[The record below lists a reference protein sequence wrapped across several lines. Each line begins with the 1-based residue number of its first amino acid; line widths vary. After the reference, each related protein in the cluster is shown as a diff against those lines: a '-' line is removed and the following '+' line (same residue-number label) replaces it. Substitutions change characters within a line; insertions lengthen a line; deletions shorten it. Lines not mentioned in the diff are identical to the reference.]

1 MVAVQGTRCLVWAGA
16 RARGFLMKRGSGE
29 HRADTSRPDP
39 ASGPD
44 LRRTLARYVCQL
56 AAFALERATRTEDAM
71 FFVSGSRGEA
81 ERAAQ
86 LRARRRSRSGAV
98 SVPILP
104 GPGAGSHP
112 AGSRCRFPS
121 CRVLVSV
128 PILPGPG
135 AGSPRPAS
143 PREQRGADGAGAPI
157 GARQDGGGGKCGWV
171 GRRAGG
177 VGPGRAPQPV
187 ASCMERGGSSQ
198 LDPGFS
204 QQDTPVLIVEDS
216 QPQGAE
222 ADVERVWLSVLA
234 RRPPA
239 RRSPS
244 PVLDIVCGPA
254 GSRAPRER
262 LAEPMESPARP
273 SPSGPRGCVVEE
285 SPPPDGESSALGKAG
300 ERSEGDVED
309 CASSLC
315 VEDTGMSQLQF
326 GVLELSQ
333 SQDFESDFVPGEGD
347 ARYQLHSG
355 PAVLS
360 SRLVRNE
367 SKYGLCGDNTESD
380 SSTEAHTALESQ
392 AEKSERSKTVSCIS
406 RTLQEAEEHTRKKTP
421 VSDASKTEESLVS
434 HHDESDILSTQE
446 EMFPDNHATATVGS
460 GCPIIR
466 VEEGS
471 SLTCTPAC
479 SLQVLQLSGQTFV
492 QEGHSIVSSDL
503 VVPPPVSFGPNALVP
518 SSPTEQEQAKDE
530 QMDISIPA
538 EGRELMKKQRGDTL
552 MEMALPCIPP
562 RPLVQPQASTP
573 VSQSAPNFFP
583 GSLPIPS
590 QPEFSHDIFVP
601 TQSPEKKHEGEEKT
615 SLKTALTPLCLPGST
630 DALSVMSADDSVS
643 QPPESCELMLSA
655 SACSQPTDTDNS
667 SGSLNTCQD
676 NETTQVERISECKAS
691 DSRLCSV
698 ENDKIKLNVGDEAPS
713 ENGEETKKEDVG
725 TACEMPV
732 GQSASA
738 GVAGDGPLAPT
749 VHQEIKCIS
758 GSQAAADQS
767 GLPEILSYA
776 QETSKPE
783 AVPETQCEEQE
794 EKLQVKEKQIKE
806 DRSPGNIKLSHKFIL
821 EREGQCQEDT
831 EVNDTCKNSKNVVQE
846 LEKSGPERQGKEAL
860 KGCTLDA
867 GKVKNMDKLS
877 FKAVAGNVAKL
888 NEVLA
893 MPSVGELLEQHNL
906 LPKLKSDV
914 QSELALCDKNHP
926 DRSELGQVMIIS
938 NQPSL
943 QERGVETWVVQHENQ
958 VLKNME
964 DTVGTRNLEQE
975 EQMQPQEK
983 ATSKSPS
990 PSSGTPFCFTL
1001 LKEGD
1006 VIQSLTSITPPLTG
1020 HLKMGPR
1027 RHSTP
1032 IVDDTCPDST
1042 IATSDVTAEGTMGT
1056 NNVTVES
1063 VVVSADV
1070 SEVCEKGE
1078 SGVVPESDAKLS
1090 LRMNPV
1096 TPVNDGSEESL
1107 PFSLEKPAA
1116 SDRKDGSSAAAE
1128 AAASSQK
1135 ASSVFS
1141 HVCEV
1146 HREDETRGHGLST
1159 SSFRGDL
1166 YIFPGTQE
1174 DAELRTNPSDYQQ
1187 QKADGSGGQ
1196 ILIPQR
1202 MQQDCHQRSS
1212 CAEDGESLEIDVVS
1226 TQAED
1231 GRRMQRKQSKAIKI
1245 DQSQERWKNIK
1256 NKGIQTTEGCLFTP
1270 TTVTTST
1277 QTSEEIC
1284 RQVEMG
1290 TSMSGQRPGQQDV
1303 NIQTDESGEKL
1314 VNTSG
1319 DDTDSL
1325 HCQGEEEFNLLHPP
1339 KGRVQH
1345 RHMRTIREVRTVV
1358 TRVITDV
1365 YYINGAEVE
1374 RKVVEETEEPV
1385 VECQECE
1392 TDMSSRTAGGSSL
1405 TSGDLGDVS
1414 SFSSKASSLHRT
1426 SSGGSSGHSATHS
1439 SSSSGRGTGAVKG
1452 KVCGTESREFALPVG
1467 RGILGKLSPRKG
1479 AGQPASP
1486 LRVSQTGA
1494 LLCEE
1499 EEDCMPGTHQGGR
1512 APVTLRGRG
1521 RRGRPPSRTTG
1532 TRDLAGLPGLEDLS
1546 STASPEEKSFTRS
1559 VRLPDGGEKS
1569 DTSRFCALRRSDSP
1583 EIPLQGVT
1591 APSDCADSSTGS
1603 SFVGLRVV
1611 AKWSSNGYFYSGM
1624 ITRDVGAGK
1633 YKLLFDD
1640 GYECDV
1646 LGKDILVCDPI
1657 PLETEVT
1664 ALSEDEY
1671 FSAGVVKG
1679 HRKESGELYY
1689 CIEKEGQRK
1698 WYKRMAVILSLEQG
1712 NKLREQFGLGPYE
1725 PVTPLTKAAD
1735 ISLDNLVE
1743 GKRKRRSNLGSP
1755 STSSSSTTPTRKGQ
1769 ESPRVPPASL
1779 SGKRKLI
1786 ASEDER
1792 SPAKRGRKSAVVKPG
1807 ALRGGEFVST
1817 CEGVDSA
1824 DPPVLEGD
1832 HGPLPHNKTLFL
1844 GYAFLL
1850 TMATPSDK
1858 LVNHQKPSDG
1868 PTGSSEEEEDF
1879 LEMTPYDKHYIAKQ
1893 LRAGAGYILEDF
1905 NETQCNA
1912 AYQCLLIADQH
1923 CRTRKYLLCL
1933 ARGIPCVS
1941 HIWVHD
1947 SCHANQLQNYRNYL
1961 LPAGYSLQEQK
1972 LLEWHPRENPF
1983 HNLKVL
1989 LVSDQQENFLD
2000 LWSEILMTGGAAS
2013 VKQHYSNAHNKD
2025 LALGVYDVVVTDFS
2039 CPAGILKCA
2048 EALRLPVVSQEWVI
2062 QSLIAGKR
2070 VGYKQHPK
2078 YKHDCVSH

>member
-1 MVAVQGTRCLVWAGA
+1 
-16 RARGFLMKRGSGE
+16 
-29 HRADTSRPDP
+29 
-39 ASGPD
+39 
-44 LRRTLARYVCQL
+44 
-56 AAFALERATRTEDAM
+56 
-71 FFVSGSRGEA
+71 
-81 ERAAQ
+81 
-86 LRARRRSRSGAV
+86 
-98 SVPILP
+98 
-104 GPGAGSHP
+104 
-112 AGSRCRFPS
+112 
-121 CRVLVSV
+121 
-128 PILPGPG
+128 
-135 AGSPRPAS
+135 
-143 PREQRGADGAGAPI
+143 
-157 GARQDGGGGKCGWV
+157 
-171 GRRAGG
+171 
-177 VGPGRAPQPV
+177 
-187 ASCMERGGSSQ
+187 MERGGSSQ

-204 QQDTPVLIVEDS
+204 QQNTPLLIVEDS
-216 QPQGAE
+216 QSQGAE
-222 ADVERVWLSVLA
+222 ADAERAWLGA
-234 RRPPA
+234 PA

-244 PVLDIVCGPA
+244 PVLDIICGPA
-254 GSRAPRER
+254 GGRAPRER
-262 LAEPMESPARP
+262 LAGKGGARCPGGSGYRGRADAAVLAESMESAARP
-273 SPSGPRGCVVEE
+273 SASGPRGCAAEE
-285 SPPPDGESSALGKAG
+285 SPPPDGESSAFGQAG

-309 CASSLC
+309 CASSPC

-333 SQDFESDFVPGEGD
+333 SQDFESDFVPNEGD
-347 ARYQLHSG
+347 ARHQLHSG

-360 SRLVRNE
+360 SRLVKNE
-367 SKYGLCGDNTESD
+367 SKYGNLTSYFEF
-380 SSTEAHTALESQ
+380 L
-392 AEKSERSKTVSCIS
+392 KSKSVSCTS
-406 RTLQEAEEHTRKKTP
+406 RALQEAEEHTRKITP
-421 VSDASKTEESLVS
+421 VSDTSKPEESLDS
-434 HHDESDILSTQE
+434 GHEESGILSTQE
-446 EMFPDNHATATVGS
+446 EMFPENHATGS
-460 GCPIIR
+460 GCPITGM
-466 VEEGS
+466 EEGS
-471 SLTCTPAC
+471 SLVCTPAR
-479 SLQVLQLSGQTFV
+479 SLQVLQLSGQAFLV
-492 QEGHSIVSSDL
+492 QEGHSIVSSGL
-503 VVPPPVSFGPNALVP
+503 VIPPSVPFGPSALVP
-518 SSPTEQEQAKDE
+518 SSPTEQKQVEGNIFLHTVCGHVFVHWFNQSLQPLQHLSKLYLMSKTGLRTYLFCSFKPGE
-530 QMDISIPA
+530 QMDISVPA
-538 EGRELMKKQRGDTL
+538 EERELMQKQGGDML
-552 MEMALPCIPP
+552 VEMALPCIPP

-573 VSQSAPNFFP
+573 VSQSAPTFFP

-601 TQSPEKKHEGEEKT
+601 TQSPERKHEGEEKT
-615 SLKTALTPLCLPGST
+615 AALTPLCLPGDLSGST
-630 DALSVMSADDSVS
+630 DALSKISTDDSVS
-643 QPPESCELMLSA
+643 QPPESCKLMLSA
-655 SACSQPTDTDNS
+655 SACSQPTNTDIS
-667 SGSLNTCQD
+667 SGSLNTGQD
-676 NETTQVERISECKAS
+676 SETTQVERISEYKAS

-698 ENDKIKLNVGDEAPS
+698 ENDKIKLKVNAGDQAPS
-713 ENGEETKKEDVG
+713 ENCEKAKKEDVETTG
-725 TACEMPV
+725 MPV
-732 GQSASA
+732 GQFVSA
-738 GVAGDGPLAPT
+738 GVAGDEPFAPT
-749 VHQEIKCIS
+749 VHQEIECIS
-758 GSQAAADQS
+758 GSQAAANQS

-794 EKLQVKEKQIKE
+794 ERLQVKEKQIKE
-806 DRSPGNIKLSHKFIL
+806 DRSLVNITFSHRFIL
-821 EREGQCQEDT
+821 EREGQCHEDT
-831 EVNDTCKNSKNVVQE
+831 EVNDSCKNSNNVAQE
-846 LEKSGPERQGKEAL
+846 LEKIGPECQGKEAL
-860 KGCTLDA
+860 KGCTSVA
-867 GKVKNMDKLS
+867 GEAKNVDKLS
-877 FKAVAGNVAKL
+877 FKAVAENVAKL

-893 MPSVGELLEQHNL
+893 KPSVGELLEQHNL
-906 LPKLKSDV
+906 LPKVKSDV
-914 QSELALCDKNHP
+914 QSEVALCAKIHANC
-926 DRSELGQVMIIS
+926 SELGQVMIVS

-943 QERGVETWVVQHENQ
+943 QERRNQ
-958 VLKNME
+958 VPKTME
-964 DTVGTRNLEQE
+964 DTLTTKNLEQQ
-975 EQMQPQEK
+975 EQMQPQK

-990 PSSGTPFCFTL
+990 PSSGTLFHFTL
-1001 LKEGD
+1001 PKEGD

-1032 IVDDTCPDST
+1032 IVDDSCPDST

-1056 NNVTVES
+1056 DNVTVES
-1063 VVVSADV
+1063 AVVSADV
-1070 SEVCEKGE
+1070 SEMCEKGE
-1078 SGVVPESDAKLS
+1078 SGGVPESDAKLS
-1090 LRMNPV
+1090 LRMNPS

-1116 SDRKDGSSAAAE
+1116 SDRKDGSAAAAE
-1128 AAASSQK
+1128 AAPSSQK

-1141 HVCEV
+1141 RVCEV
-1146 HREDETRGHGLST
+1146 RREDEARGHDLST
-1159 SSFRGDL
+1159 STFRGDL
-1166 YIFPGTQE
+1166 FIFPDTQE
-1174 DAELRTNPSDYQQ
+1174 GVELHTNPGGWQYQQ

-1202 MQQDCHQRSS
+1202 MQQDCLQQSS
-1212 CAEDGESLEIDVVS
+1212 GTGDGESMETDVVS

-1231 GRRMQRKQSKAIKI
+1231 GRRMQRKQRKAVKI
-1245 DQSQERWKNIK
+1245 DQSQERWENIK
-1256 NKGIQTTEGCLFTP
+1256 NKGIQTTADCLFTP
-1270 TTVTTST
+1270 TTVTTAT
-1277 QTSEEIC
+1277 QTPEEIC

-1290 TSMSGQRPGQQDV
+1290 TSMSGQRPGQQDA

-1314 VNTSG
+1314 VNTSA

-1325 HCQGEEEFNLLHPP
+1325 RSQGEEEFNLLHPP

-1392 TDMSSRTAGGSSL
+1392 TDMSSSRTAGGSSL

-1439 SSSSGRGTGAVKG
+1439 SSSSSGRGTGAVKG
-1452 KVCGTESREFALPVG
+1452 KVCGTETGEFALPIG

-1479 AGQPASP
+1479 AGQPALP
-1486 LRVSQTGA
+1486 LRVCQTGA
-1494 LLCEE
+1494 LPCEE
-1499 EEDCMPGTHQGGR
+1499 EEDSMPGTRQAGR
-1512 APVTLRGRG
+1512 TPVTLRGRG

-1532 TRDLAGLPGLEDLS
+1532 TRDLAGLPGMEDLS
-1546 STASPEEKSFTRS
+1546 TTASPEEKSFTRS

-1569 DTSRFCALRRSDSP
+1569 DTSGFCALRRSDSP
-1583 EIPLQGVT
+1583 EIPLQVVT
-1591 APSDCADSSTGS
+1591 GPSDCADASTGS

-1611 AKWSSNGYFYSGM
+1611 AKWSSNGYFYSGT

-1646 LGKDILVCDPI
+1646 LGKDILLCDPI

-1769 ESPRVPPASL
+1769 ESPRAPPVSL

-1792 SPAKRGRKSAVVKPG
+1792 SPAKRGRKSAMTKPG
-1807 ALRGGEFVST
+1807 AMRGGEFAST
-1817 CEGVDSA
+1817 CEGVDAA

-1858 LVNHQKPSDG
+1858 LVNHDKPSDG

-1879 LEMTPYDKHYIAKQ
+1879 LETTPYDKHYIAQQ

-1912 AYQCLLIADQH
+1912 AYKCLLIADQH

-1961 LPAGYSLQEQK
+1961 LPAGYSLHEQK

-1983 HNLKVL
+1983 HNLRVL

-2025 LALGVYDVVVTDFS
+2025 IALGVYDVVVTDFS
-2039 CPAGILKCA
+2039 CPAGVLKCA

-2062 QSLIAGKR
+2062 QSLIAGESA
-2070 VGYKQHPK
+2070 GYKQHPK
-2078 YKHDCVSH
+2078 YKHDYVPH

>member
-1 MVAVQGTRCLVWAGA
+1 
-16 RARGFLMKRGSGE
+16 
-29 HRADTSRPDP
+29 
-39 ASGPD
+39 
-44 LRRTLARYVCQL
+44 
-56 AAFALERATRTEDAM
+56 
-71 FFVSGSRGEA
+71 
-81 ERAAQ
+81 
-86 LRARRRSRSGAV
+86 
-98 SVPILP
+98 
-104 GPGAGSHP
+104 
-112 AGSRCRFPS
+112 
-121 CRVLVSV
+121 
-128 PILPGPG
+128 
-135 AGSPRPAS
+135 
-143 PREQRGADGAGAPI
+143 
-157 GARQDGGGGKCGWV
+157 
-171 GRRAGG
+171 
-177 VGPGRAPQPV
+177 
-187 ASCMERGGSSQ
+187 MERGGSSP

-204 QQDTPVLIVEDS
+204 QQDTPLLIVEDS

-222 ADVERVWLSVLA
+222 ADAERAWLGVLA
-234 RRPPA
+234 RRLPA
-239 RRSPS
+239 RQSPS

-254 GSRAPRER
+254 GSRAAAGGGAPREP
-262 LAEPMESPARP
+262 LAGKGGARGRGRSGFRGRADGAVLAGPMESPARP
-273 SPSGPRGCVVEE
+273 SASGPRGCVAEE
-285 SPPPDGESSALGKAG
+285 APPPDGESSALGKAG

-309 CASSLC
+309 CASSPC

-333 SQDFESDFVPGEGD
+333 SQDFETDFVPNEGD
-347 ARYQLHSG
+347 ARHQLHSG

-360 SRLVRNE
+360 SRLVKNE
-367 SKYGLCGDNTESD
+367 SKDELHGDNTETD

-392 AEKSERSKTVSCIS
+392 AEKSG

-421 VSDASKTEESLVS
+421 VSDPSEIEESLGS
-434 HHDESDILSTQE
+434 GHEESDILSTQE
-446 EMFPDNHATATVGS
+446 EMFPENHATATAGS
-460 GCPIIR
+460 DCPITR

-471 SLTCTPAC
+471 SLACTPAH
-479 SLQVLQLSGQTFV
+479 SLQVLQLSGQAFVV
-492 QEGHSIVSSDL
+492 QEDHSTVSSGL
-503 VVPPPVSFGPNALVP
+503 VIPPPVSFGPNALVP

-538 EGRELMKKQRGDTL
+538 EGRELVQKQRGDVL
-552 MEMALPCIPP
+552 VEMALPCIPP
-562 RPLVQPQASTP
+562 RPLIQPQASTP
-573 VSQSAPNFFP
+573 VSQSAPAFFP

-590 QPEFSHDIFVP
+590 QPEFSH
-601 TQSPEKKHEGEEKT
+601 SPEKKHEGEEKT
-615 SLKTALTPLCLPGST
+615 AALTPLCLPGDVSGST
-630 DALSVMSADDSVS
+630 DALSKMSADDSVS
-643 QPPESCELMLSA
+643 QPPDSCKLILSA
-655 SACSQPTDTDNS
+655 SACSQPTNTDLS
-667 SGSLNTCQD
+667 SESLNTGQD
-676 NETTQVERISECKAS
+676 SETTQVERISECKAS

-698 ENDKIKLNVGDEAPS
+698 KNDKIKLKVNAGDQAPS
-713 ENGEETKKEDVG
+713 ENCEKAKKEDAE
-725 TACEMPV
+725 TTEMPV
-732 GQSASA
+732 GQFVSA
-738 GVAGDGPLAPT
+738 GVAGDGPLALT
-749 VHQEIKCIS
+749 VHREIECVS

-776 QETSKPE
+776 EETSKPE

-794 EKLQVKEKQIKE
+794 ELQVKEKQIKE
-806 DRSPGNIKLSHKFIL
+806 DRSLVNITLSHRFIL
-821 EREGQCQEDT
+821 EREGQCHEDT
-831 EVNDTCKNSKNVVQE
+831 EVKSADSCKNSNNVAQE
-846 LEKSGPERQGKEAL
+846 LEKIGPECQGKEAL
-860 KGCTLDA
+860 KGCTFA
-867 GKVKNMDKLS
+867 TGEAKTMDKLS
-877 FKAVAGNVAKL
+877 VKAVAENVAKL

-893 MPSVGELLEQHNL
+893 KPSVGELLEQHCNL
-906 LPKLKSDV
+906 FPKLKSDV
-914 QSELALCDKNHP
+914 QSEGALCAKNQP
-926 DRSELGQVMIIS
+926 ELGQVMVIS

-943 QERGVETWVVQHENQ
+943 EERGVETQVIQHENQ
-958 VLKNME
+958 VPKNME
-964 DTVGTRNLEQE
+964 DTVMTRNLEQE

-983 ATSKSPS
+983 ATPKSPS
-990 PSSGTPFCFTL
+990 PSSGTPFHFTL
-1001 LKEGD
+1001 PKEGD

-1042 IATSDVTAEGTMGT
+1042 ITTSDVTTEGTMGT

-1063 VVVSADV
+1063 AVVSADV

-1096 TPVNDGSEESL
+1096 TPANDGSEESL

-1116 SDRKDGSSAAAE
+1116 SDRKDGSSSGPE

-1141 HVCEV
+1141 RVCEV
-1146 HREDETRGHGLST
+1146 RREDEARGHGLST
-1159 SSFRGDL
+1159 SPFRGDL
-1166 YIFPGTQE
+1166 FIFPGTQE
-1174 DAELRTNPSDYQQ
+1174 DAELHTNSSDWQCQQ
-1187 QKADGSGGQ
+1187 HKADGSGRQ

-1202 MQQDCHQRSS
+1202 MQQDCHQQSS
-1212 CAEDGESLEIDVVS
+1212 GEEDGESMETDVVS

-1231 GRRMQRKQSKAIKI
+1231 GRRMQRKQSKAVKV
-1245 DQSQERWKNIK
+1245 DQNQERWENTK
-1256 NKGIQTTEGCLFTP
+1256 NKGIQTTADCLFTP
-1270 TTVTTST
+1270 TTVTTAT

-1290 TSMSGQRPGQQDV
+1290 TSMSGQRPGRQDV

-1314 VNTSG
+1314 VNASG

-1325 HCQGEEEFNLLHPP
+1325 HSQGEEEFNLLHPP
-1339 KGRVQH
+1339 KGRVQR
-1345 RHMRTIREVRTVV
+1345 RHVRTIREVRTVV

-1392 TDMSSRTAGGSSL
+1392 TDTSSSRTAGGSSL

-1426 SSGGSSGHSATHS
+1426 SSGGSSGHSAMHS
-1439 SSSSGRGTGAVKG
+1439 SSSSGRGTGAVRG
-1452 KVCGTESREFALPVG
+1452 KVCGTETGEFALPVG
-1467 RGILGKLSPRKG
+1467 RGVLGKLSPRKG

-1486 LRVSQTGA
+1486 VRVSQTGA
-1494 LLCEE
+1494 LPCEE
-1499 EEDCMPGTHQGGR
+1499 EEDSMPGTRQAGR

-1532 TRDLAGLPGLEDLS
+1532 TRDLAGLPGMEDLS
-1546 STASPEEKSFTRS
+1546 TTASPEEKSFTRS
-1559 VRLPDGGEKS
+1559 VHLPDGGEKS
-1569 DTSRFCALRRSDSP
+1569 DASGFCALRRSDSP
-1583 EIPLQGVT
+1583 EIPLQVVT
-1591 APSDCADSSTGS
+1591 GPLDCADSPSGS

-1646 LGKDILVCDPI
+1646 LGKDILLCDPI

-1698 WYKRMAVILSLEQG
+1698 WYKRMAIILSLEQG

-1769 ESPRVPPASL
+1769 ESPRVPPVSL

-1786 ASEDER
+1786 APEDER
-1792 SPAKRGRKSAVVKPG
+1792 SPAKRGRKSAVIKPG
-1807 ALRGGEFVST
+1807 AVRAGEFVST
-1817 CEGVDSA
+1817 CEGVDAA

-1879 LEMTPYDKHYIAKQ
+1879 LEMTPYDKHYIEKQ

-1972 LLEWHPRENPF
+1972 LLEWHPRENLF

-2025 LALGVYDVVVTDFS
+2025 IALGVYDVVVTDFS
-2039 CPAGILKCA
+2039 CPAGVLKCA

-2062 QSLIAGKR
+2062 QSLIAGER

-2078 YKHDCVSH
+2078 YKHDYVPH

>member
-1 MVAVQGTRCLVWAGA
+1 
-16 RARGFLMKRGSGE
+16 
-29 HRADTSRPDP
+29 
-39 ASGPD
+39 
-44 LRRTLARYVCQL
+44 
-56 AAFALERATRTEDAM
+56 
-71 FFVSGSRGEA
+71 
-81 ERAAQ
+81 
-86 LRARRRSRSGAV
+86 
-98 SVPILP
+98 
-104 GPGAGSHP
+104 
-112 AGSRCRFPS
+112 
-121 CRVLVSV
+121 
-128 PILPGPG
+128 
-135 AGSPRPAS
+135 
-143 PREQRGADGAGAPI
+143 
-157 GARQDGGGGKCGWV
+157 
-171 GRRAGG
+171 
-177 VGPGRAPQPV
+177 
-187 ASCMERGGSSQ
+187 MERGGSSQ

-204 QQDTPVLIVEDS
+204 QQNTPLLIVEDS

-222 ADVERVWLSVLA
+222 ADVERAWLGVPA
-234 RRPPA
+234 RQLVT

-244 PVLDIVCGPA
+244 PVLDIICGPA

-262 LAEPMESPARP
+262 LAGKGGARGHGGSGCCGRADGAVLAEPMESAARP
-273 SPSGPRGCVVEE
+273 SASGPRGCAAEE

-300 ERSEGDVED
+300 ERSEGDGED
-309 CASSLC
+309 CASSPC

-333 SQDFESDFVPGEGD
+333 SQDFESDFVPSEGD
-347 ARYQLHSG
+347 ARHQLHSG
-355 PAVLS
+355 PTVLS
-360 SRLVRNE
+360 SRLVKNE
-367 SKYGLCGDNTESD
+367 SKYEHCGGNTETD
-380 SSTEAHTALESQ
+380 SSTEAHSTLKSQ
-392 AEKSERSKTVSCIS
+392 AEKPE
-406 RTLQEAEEHTRKKTP
+406 RTLQEAEEHTRKRTP
-421 VSDASKTEESLVS
+421 VSDTSKPEASLDSGHE
-434 HHDESDILSTQE
+434 ESDILSTQE
-446 EMFPDNHATATVGS
+446 EMFPENHATGS
-460 GCPIIR
+460 GCPITR
-466 VEEGS
+466 MEEGS
-471 SLTCTPAC
+471 SLACTPAH
-479 SLQVLQLSGQTFV
+479 SLQVLQLSGQ
-492 QEGHSIVSSDL
+492 EGHSIVSSG
-503 VVPPPVSFGPNALVP
+503 VVIPPSVSFGPSALVP
-518 SSPTEQEQAKDE
+518 SSPTEQKQGEDE
-530 QMDISIPA
+530 QMDASIPA
-538 EGRELMKKQRGDTL
+538 EERELMQKQRGDML
-552 MEMALPCIPP
+552 VEMAIPCIRPG
-562 RPLVQPQASTP
+562 PLVQPQASTP
-573 VSQSAPNFFP
+573 VSQSAPTFFP

-601 TQSPEKKHEGEEKT
+601 TQSPERKHEEEEET
-615 SLKTALTPLCLPGST
+615 AALTPLCLPGDLSRST
-630 DALSVMSADDSVS
+630 DALSKISTDDSVS
-643 QPPESCELMLSA
+643 QPPESCKLMLSA
-655 SACSQPTDTDNS
+655 SACSQPTNTDVS
-667 SGSLNTCQD
+667 SGCLNTGQD
-676 NETTQVERISECKAS
+676 SETTQIERISECKAS

-698 ENDKIKLNVGDEAPS
+698 ENDKIKLKVNAGDQAPS
-713 ENGEETKKEDVG
+713 ENCEKAKKEDVETTG
-725 TACEMPV
+725 MPV
-732 GQSASA
+732 GQFVSA
-738 GVAGDGPLAPT
+738 GVAGDEPFAPT
-749 VHQEIKCIS
+749 VHQEIECIS
-758 GSQAAADQS
+758 KSQAAANQS

-806 DRSPGNIKLSHKFIL
+806 DRSLVNITFSHRFIL
-821 EREGQCQEDT
+821 EKEGQCHEDT
-831 EVNDTCKNSKNVVQE
+831 EENDSCKNSNNVAQE
-846 LEKSGPERQGKEAL
+846 LEEVEPECQGKEAL
-860 KGCTLDA
+860 KGCTSLA
-867 GKVKNMDKLS
+867 GKAKNMDELS
-877 FKAVAGNVAKL
+877 FKAVAVAKL

-893 MPSVGELLEQHNL
+893 KPSVGELLEQHNL
-906 LPKLKSDV
+906 LPKLKGDV
-914 QSELALCDKNHP
+914 QSEVALRAKNHP
-926 DRSELGQVMIIS
+926 DCSELGQVMIIS

-943 QERGVETWVVQHENQ
+943 QERGVETRVIQQENQ
-958 VLKNME
+958 VPKNME
-964 DTVGTRNLEQE
+964 VTVTTRNLEQQ
-975 EQMQPQEK
+975 EQMQPQK

-990 PSSGTPFCFTL
+990 PSSGTPFHFTL
-1001 LKEGD
+1001 PKEGD

-1063 VVVSADV
+1063 AVVPADV
-1070 SEVCEKGE
+1070 SEMCEKGE

-1090 LRMNPV
+1090 LRMNPA

-1116 SDRKDGSSAAAE
+1116 SDRKDGSAE
-1128 AAASSQK
+1128 AATSSKK

-1141 HVCEV
+1141 RVCEV
-1146 HREDETRGHGLST
+1146 RREDETRGHGLSAST
-1159 SSFRGDL
+1159 FRGDL
-1166 YIFPGTQE
+1166 FIFPGTQE
-1174 DAELRTNPSDYQQ
+1174 DAALHTNPGGWQYQQ

-1202 MQQDCHQRSS
+1202 MQQDCHQQFSD
-1212 CAEDGESLEIDVVS
+1212 AGGGESMETDIVS

-1231 GRRMQRKQSKAIKI
+1231 GRITQRKQRKAVKI
-1245 DQSQERWKNIK
+1245 DQSQERWENIK
-1256 NKGIQTTEGCLFTP
+1256 NKGIQTTADCLFAP
-1270 TTVTTST
+1270 ATVTTAT
-1277 QTSEEIC
+1277 QTSEEIS
-1284 RQVEMG
+1284 RQVEVG

-1325 HCQGEEEFNLLHPP
+1325 RSQGEEEFNLLHPP
-1339 KGRVQH
+1339 KGRVQR

-1392 TDMSSRTAGGSSL
+1392 TDMSSSRTAGGSSL

-1439 SSSSGRGTGAVKG
+1439 SSSSSGRGAGAVKG
-1452 KVCGTESREFALPVG
+1452 KVCGTETGEFALPIG
-1467 RGILGKLSPRKG
+1467 RGVLGKLSPRKG

-1494 LLCEE
+1494 LPCEE
-1499 EEDCMPGTHQGGR
+1499 EEDSMPSTRQAAR
-1512 APVTLRGRG
+1512 APVTPRGRG

-1532 TRDLAGLPGLEDLS
+1532 TRDLAGLPGMEDLS
-1546 STASPEEKSFTRS
+1546 TTASPEEKSFTRS

-1569 DTSRFCALRRSDSP
+1569 DTSGFCALRRSDSP
-1583 EIPLQGVT
+1583 EIPLQVVT
-1591 APSDCADSSTGS
+1591 GPSGCADSSTGS

-1611 AKWSSNGYFYSGM
+1611 AKWSSNGYFYSGT

-1646 LGKDILVCDPI
+1646 LGKDILLCDPI

-1698 WYKRMAVILSLEQG
+1698 WYKRMAVILSVEQG

-1743 GKRKRRSNLGSP
+1743 GKRKRRGNLGSP

-1769 ESPRVPPASL
+1769 ESPRAPPVSL

-1786 ASEDER
+1786 ASEEER
-1792 SPAKRGRKSAVVKPG
+1792 SPAKRGRKSAMTKPG
-1807 ALRGGEFVST
+1807 AVRGGEFAST
-1817 CEGVDSA
+1817 CEGVDAA
-1824 DPPVLEGD
+1824 DPPVLKGD
-1832 HGPLPHNKTLFL
+1832 RGPLPHNKTLFL

-1879 LEMTPYDKHYIAKQ
+1879 LAMTPYDKHYIAQQ

-1912 AYQCLLIADQH
+1912 AYECLLIADQH

-2013 VKQHYSNAHNKD
+2013 VKQHYSNTHNKD
-2025 LALGVYDVVVTDFS
+2025 IALGVYDVVVTDFS
-2039 CPAGILKCA
+2039 CPAGVLKCA

-2062 QSLIAGKR
+2062 QSLIAGER

-2078 YKHDCVSH
+2078 YKHDYVPH

>member
-1 MVAVQGTRCLVWAGA
+1 
-16 RARGFLMKRGSGE
+16 
-29 HRADTSRPDP
+29 
-39 ASGPD
+39 
-44 LRRTLARYVCQL
+44 
-56 AAFALERATRTEDAM
+56 
-71 FFVSGSRGEA
+71 
-81 ERAAQ
+81 
-86 LRARRRSRSGAV
+86 
-98 SVPILP
+98 
-104 GPGAGSHP
+104 
-112 AGSRCRFPS
+112 
-121 CRVLVSV
+121 
-128 PILPGPG
+128 
-135 AGSPRPAS
+135 
-143 PREQRGADGAGAPI
+143 
-157 GARQDGGGGKCGWV
+157 
-171 GRRAGG
+171 
-177 VGPGRAPQPV
+177 
-187 ASCMERGGSSQ
+187 MERGGSSQ

-204 QQDTPVLIVEDS
+204 QQDTPLLIVEDS

-222 ADVERVWLSVLA
+222 ADAERAWLGVLA
-234 RRPPA
+234 RRLPA

-244 PVLDIVCGPA
+244 PVLNVVCGPA
-254 GSRAPRER
+254 GSRAPREP
-262 LAEPMESPARP
+262 LAGKGGARGHGGSGYRGRADGAVLAGPMESPACP
-273 SPSGPRGCVVEE
+273 SASGPRGCVAEE
-285 SPPPDGESSALGKAG
+285 APPPDAESRYVGG
-300 ERSEGDVED
+300 
-309 CASSLC
+309 
-315 VEDTGMSQLQF
+315 TGPREPPSGGSRPPPLRPAEISHTGISQPQF

-333 SQDFESDFVPGEGD
+333 SQDFETDFVPSEGD
-347 ARYQLHSG
+347 ARHQLHSG

-360 SRLVRNE
+360 PRLVKNE
-367 SKYGLCGDNTESD
+367 SKYGNVTSCFEFL
-380 SSTEAHTALESQ
+380 
-392 AEKSERSKTVSCIS
+392 RSMNVFCIS

-421 VSDASKTEESLVS
+421 VSNPSETEESLGS
-434 HHDESDILSTQE
+434 GHGESDMLSTQE
-446 EMFPDNHATATVGS
+446 EMFPENHATGNRS
-460 GCPIIR
+460 DCPITR

-471 SLTCTPAC
+471 SLACTPAR
-479 SLQVLQLSGQTFV
+479 SLQVLQLSGQAFIV
-492 QEGHSIVSSDL
+492 QEDHSIVSSGL
-503 VVPPPVSFGPNALVP
+503 VVPPSVSFGPSALVP
-518 SSPTEQEQAKDE
+518 SSPTEQEQAKGSIFLHAVCVMFLCASLNLVLFCSFKLDE
-530 QMDISIPA
+530 QMDISTPA
-538 EGRELMKKQRGDTL
+538 EGGELMQKQRDTL
-552 MEMALPCIPP
+552 VEMALPRIPP

-573 VSQSAPNFFP
+573 VSQSAPAFFA

-601 TQSPEKKHEGEEKT
+601 TPSPEKKHEGEEKT
-615 SLKTALTPLCLPGST
+615 AALTSLRLPGDLSGSA
-630 DALSVMSADDSVS
+630 DALSKMSSDESVS
-643 QPPESCELMLSA
+643 QPPESCKLMLSA
-655 SACSQPTDTDNS
+655 SACSQPTNTEVS
-667 SGSLNTCQD
+667 SGSLNTGH
-676 NETTQVERISECKAS
+676 NSETTQVERISECKAS
-691 DSRLCSV
+691 DSKFCSV
-698 ENDKIKLNVGDEAPS
+698 ENDKIKLEVNAGDEAPS
-713 ENGEETKKEDVG
+713 ENCEKAEKEDVE
-725 TACEMPV
+725 TTEMPV
-732 GQSASA
+732 GQFVSA

-749 VHQEIKCIS
+749 VHQEIKCVS
-758 GSQAAADQS
+758 EKQTAADQS
-767 GLPEILSYA
+767 DLPEILSYA

-794 EKLQVKEKQIKE
+794 ELQVKEKEIKE
-806 DRSPGNIKLSHKFIL
+806 DGSLDNITLSHRFIL
-821 EREGQCQEDT
+821 EREGQCHEDM
-831 EVNDTCKNSKNVVQE
+831 EVELADSCKSSKNVAQE
-846 LEKSGPERQGKEAL
+846 LEKIGPECQGKEAL
-860 KGCTLDA
+860 KGCAFDA
-867 GKVKNMDKLS
+867 GEAKNMDKLS
-877 FKAVAGNVAKL
+877 FKGVAENMAKL

-893 MPSVGELLEQHNL
+893 KPSVGELLEQRNTL
-906 LPKLKSDV
+906 ETKLKSDV
-914 QSELALCDKNHP
+914 QSELALCAKNHP
-926 DRSELGQVMIIS
+926 GCAELEQVMVIS
-938 NQPSL
+938 NEPSL
-943 QERGVETWVVQHENQ
+943 QERGVETQVIQHENQ
-958 VLKNME
+958 VPKDTE
-964 DTVGTRNLEQE
+964 DTVTRRNLEQE
-975 EQMQPQEK
+975 EQMQLQEK
-983 ATSKSPS
+983 ATPTSPS
-990 PSSGTPFCFTL
+990 PSSGTPFHFTL
-1001 LKEGD
+1001 PKESD

-1032 IVDDTCPDST
+1032 IVDDSCPDST
-1042 IATSDVTAEGTMGT
+1042 IATSDVTTEGTMGT

-1063 VVVSADV
+1063 AVVSADV

-1078 SGVVPESDAKLS
+1078 SGVVPESEAKLS

-1107 PFSLEKPAA
+1107 PFSLESKRMKPEMY
-1116 SDRKDGSSAAAE
+1116 G
-1128 AAASSQK
+1128 SQK

-1141 HVCEV
+1141 RVCEV
-1146 HREDETRGHGLST
+1146 RREDEARGHGLST
-1159 SSFRGDL
+1159 SPFRGDRF
-1166 YIFPGTQE
+1166 IFPGTQE
-1174 DAELRTNPSDYQQ
+1174 DAELHTNPSDWHCQQ
-1187 QKADGSGGQ
+1187 HKADGSGKQ

-1202 MQQDCHQRSS
+1202 MQQDSHQQSS
-1212 CAEDGESLEIDVVS
+1212 GAEDEESMEADVVS

-1231 GRRMQRKQSKAIKI
+1231 GRGIQRKQSKAVEI
-1245 DQSQERWKNIK
+1245 DQSQEMWENTK
-1256 NKGIQTTEGCLFTP
+1256 NKGIQTTADYLFTP
-1270 TTVTTST
+1270 TTVTTAT

-1284 RQVEMG
+1284 RQVETG

-1314 VNTSG
+1314 VNASG
-1319 DDTDSL
+1319 DDMDSL
-1325 HCQGEEEFNLLHPP
+1325 HSQGEEEFNLLHPP
-1339 KGRVQH
+1339 KGRVQR
-1345 RHMRTIREVRTVV
+1345 RHIRTVREVRTVV

-1392 TDMSSRTAGGSSL
+1392 TDTSSSRTAGGSSL

-1426 SSGGSSGHSATHS
+1426 SSGGSSGHSAMHS

-1452 KVCGTESREFALPVG
+1452 KVCGTETGEFALPVG
-1467 RGILGKLSPRKG
+1467 RGVLGKLSPRKG

-1494 LLCEE
+1494 LPCEE
-1499 EEDCMPGTHQGGR
+1499 EEDSVPGSHQAGR
-1512 APVTLRGRG
+1512 APVTPRGRG

-1532 TRDLAGLPGLEDLS
+1532 TRDLAGLPGMEDLS
-1546 STASPEEKSFTRS
+1546 TTASPEEKSFTRS

-1569 DTSRFCALRRSDSP
+1569 DTSGFCAFRRSDSP

-1591 APSDCADSSTGS
+1591 GPLDCADSSSGN

-1611 AKWSSNGYFYSGM
+1611 AKWSSNGYFYSGK

-1646 LGKDILVCDPI
+1646 LGKDILLCDPI

-1679 HRKESGELYY
+1679 HRRESEELYY

-1698 WYKRMAVILSLEQG
+1698 WYKRMSVILSVEQG
-1712 NKLREQFGLGPYE
+1712 NKLREQFGLDPYE

-1769 ESPRVPPASL
+1769 ESPRVPPVSL

-1792 SPAKRGRKSAVVKPG
+1792 SPAKRGRKSAVTKPG
-1807 ALRGGEFVST
+1807 AVRAGEFLST
-1817 CEGVDSA
+1817 CEGVDAA
-1824 DPPVLEGD
+1824 DPPVPEGD
-1832 HGPLPHNKTLFL
+1832 HGPLPQNKTLFL

-1858 LVNHQKPSDG
+1858 SVNHQKTSDG

-1879 LEMTPYDKHYIAKQ
+1879 LEITPYDKHYIAQQ

-1923 CRTRKYLLCL
+1923 CQTRKYLLCL

-1983 HNLKVL
+1983 YNLKVL

-2025 LALGVYDVVVTDFS
+2025 IALGVYDVVVTDFS
-2039 CPAGILKCA
+2039 CPAGVLKCA

-2062 QSLIAGKR
+2062 QSLIAGER

-2078 YKHDCVSH
+2078 YKHDYVPH

>member
-1 MVAVQGTRCLVWAGA
+1 
-16 RARGFLMKRGSGE
+16 
-29 HRADTSRPDP
+29 
-39 ASGPD
+39 
-44 LRRTLARYVCQL
+44 
-56 AAFALERATRTEDAM
+56 
-71 FFVSGSRGEA
+71 
-81 ERAAQ
+81 
-86 LRARRRSRSGAV
+86 
-98 SVPILP
+98 
-104 GPGAGSHP
+104 
-112 AGSRCRFPS
+112 
-121 CRVLVSV
+121 
-128 PILPGPG
+128 
-135 AGSPRPAS
+135 
-143 PREQRGADGAGAPI
+143 
-157 GARQDGGGGKCGWV
+157 
-171 GRRAGG
+171 
-177 VGPGRAPQPV
+177 
-187 ASCMERGGSSQ
+187 
-198 LDPGFS
+198 
-204 QQDTPVLIVEDS
+204 
-216 QPQGAE
+216 
-222 ADVERVWLSVLA
+222 
-234 RRPPA
+234 
-239 RRSPS
+239 
-244 PVLDIVCGPA
+244 
-254 GSRAPRER
+254 
-262 LAEPMESPARP
+262 
-273 SPSGPRGCVVEE
+273 
-285 SPPPDGESSALGKAG
+285 
-300 ERSEGDVED
+300 
-309 CASSLC
+309 
-315 VEDTGMSQLQF
+315 MSQLQF

-333 SQDFESDFVPGEGD
+333 SQDFESDLVPSEGD
-347 ARYQLHSG
+347 ARHQLHSG
-355 PAVLS
+355 PTVVS
-360 SRLVRNE
+360 SRLVKNE
-367 SKYGLCGDNTESD
+367 SKYEFFADNIETD

-392 AEKSERSKTVSCIS
+392 AEKSER
-406 RTLQEAEEHTRKKTP
+406 TLQVAEEHTRKETP
-421 VSDASKTEESLVS
+421 VSGASKTEESLGS
-434 HHDESDILSTQE
+434 GHEESDILSTQE
-446 EMFPDNHATATVGS
+446 EMFPENHATATAGS
-460 GCPIIR
+460 GSLITK
-466 VEEGS
+466 VEEGN
-471 SLTCTPAC
+471 SLACTPAR
-479 SLQVLQLSGQTFV
+479 SLQVLQLSGQAFLV
-492 QEGHSIVSSDL
+492 QEGDSTVSSGL
-503 VVPPPVSFGPNALVP
+503 VIPPPVSFGPNALVP
-518 SSPTEQEQAKDE
+518 SSPTEQGKAEDE
-530 QMDISIPA
+530 QMDICIPA
-538 EGRELMKKQRGDTL
+538 DGRELMQKQKGDML
-552 MEMALPCIPP
+552 VEMAFPCIPP
-562 RPLVQPQASTP
+562 RPLAQPQASTP
-573 VSQSAPNFFP
+573 VSQSAPTFFP
-583 GSLPIPS
+583 GSLTMPS

-601 TQSPEKKHEGEEKT
+601 TQSPENKHGEEKT
-615 SLKTALTPLCLPGST
+615 AGLTPLCLPRDLSGST
-630 DALSVMSADDSVS
+630 DALSKMSTDDSVL
-643 QPPESCELMLSA
+643 QPPDSCKLMLSA
-655 SACSQPTDTDNS
+655 SACSQPTNTDIS
-667 SGSLNTCQD
+667 SGSLNTGQD
-676 NETTQVERISECKAS
+676 CETTQVERISECKAS

-698 ENDKIKLNVGDEAPS
+698 ENEKIKLKVNAGDQAPS
-713 ENGEETKKEDVG
+713 ENGEKAKKENVETPG
-725 TACEMPV
+725 MPV
-732 GQSASA
+732 GQFVSADV
-738 GVAGDGPLAPT
+738 GEDGPLAST
-749 VHQEIKCIS
+749 IHREIECIS

-767 GLPEILSYA
+767 GLLEILSYA
-776 QETSKPE
+776 QESSKPE

-794 EKLQVKEKQIKE
+794 EKLQIKEKQIKE
-806 DRSPGNIKLSHKFIL
+806 DRSVVNITLSHRFIL
-821 EREGQCQEDT
+821 EREGQCHEDK
-831 EVNDTCKNSKNVVQE
+831 EVNDSCKNSKNVAQE
-846 LEKSGPERQGKEAL
+846 LEKVGPECQGKEAL
-860 KGCTLDA
+860 KACTFDTGEA
-867 GKVKNMDKLS
+867 KIMDKMTT
-877 FKAVAGNVAKL
+877 NMAKL

-893 MPSVGELLEQHNL
+893 KPSVGELLEQHDL

-914 QSELALCDKNHP
+914 QSEVALCAKNHP
-926 DRSELGQVMIIS
+926 DCSELGQVVITS

-943 QERGVETWVVQHENQ
+943 QERGFETHVVQHENL
-958 VLKNME
+958 VPKSME
-964 DTVGTRNLEQE
+964 DTVMTRNLEQE

-990 PSSGTPFCFTL
+990 PSS
-1001 LKEGD
+1001 
-1006 VIQSLTSITPPLTG
+1006 
-1020 HLKMGPR
+1020 
-1027 RHSTP
+1027 
-1032 IVDDTCPDST
+1032 VDDTCPDST

-1056 NNVTVES
+1056 NDVTVES
-1063 VVVSADV
+1063 AVVSADV
-1070 SEVCEKGE
+1070 SEVYEKGE
-1078 SGVVPESDAKLS
+1078 SGVVPELDAKLS
-1090 LRMNPV
+1090 LRMNLV

-1141 HVCEV
+1141 RVCEV
-1146 HREDETRGHGLST
+1146 LREDEARGHGLST
-1159 SSFRGDL
+1159 SPFRGDQL
-1166 YIFPGTQE
+1166 FFPGTQE
-1174 DAELRTNPSDYQQ
+1174 DAELHTNPSDWQYQQ

-1196 ILIPQR
+1196 SLIPRR
-1202 MQQDCHQRSS
+1202 MQQDCHQQSS
-1212 CAEDGESLEIDVVS
+1212 GAEDGESMETDVVS

-1231 GRRMQRKQSKAIKI
+1231 RRRMQRKQSKAVQI
-1245 DQSQERWKNIK
+1245 DQSQDRWENIK
-1256 NKGIQTTEGCLFTP
+1256 NKGIQTTADCLFTR
-1270 TTVTTST
+1270 TTVTTAT

-1284 RQVEMG
+1284 RQVETG
-1290 TSMSGQRPGQQDV
+1290 TSMSGQKPGQQDV
-1303 NIQTDESGEKL
+1303 SVQTDESGEKL

-1325 HCQGEEEFNLLHPP
+1325 RSQGEEEFNLLHPP
-1339 KGRVQH
+1339 KGQVQR

-1392 TDMSSRTAGGSSL
+1392 TDMSPSRTAGGSSL

-1439 SSSSGRGTGAVKG
+1439 SGISGRGTGAVKG
-1452 KVCGTESREFALPVG
+1452 KVCGTETGEFALPIG

-1494 LLCEE
+1494 LPCEE
-1499 EEDCMPGTHQGGR
+1499 EEDCMPGTCQAGR

-1532 TRDLAGLPGLEDLS
+1532 TRDLAGLPGMEDLS
-1546 STASPEEKSFTRS
+1546 TTASPEEKSFTRS

-1569 DTSRFCALRRSDSP
+1569 GISGFCALRRSDSP
-1583 EIPLQGVT
+1583 EIPFQVVT
-1591 APSDCADSSTGS
+1591 VPLDCADSSTGS

-1611 AKWSSNGYFYSGM
+1611 AKWSLNGYFYSGR
-1624 ITRDVGAGK
+1624 ITQDVGAGK
-1633 YKLLFDD
+1633 YKLCFDD
-1640 GYECDV
+1640 GHECDV
-1646 LGKDILVCDPI
+1646 LGRDILLCDPI

-1698 WYKRMAVILSLEQG
+1698 WYKQMAVILSQEQG

-1725 PVTPLTKAAD
+1725 PVTPVTKAAD

-1755 STSSSSTTPTRKGQ
+1755 SASSSSTTPTRKGQ
-1769 ESPRVPPASL
+1769 GSPRVPPVSL
-1779 SGKRKLI
+1779 SGKRKLL

-1792 SPAKRGRKSAVVKPG
+1792 SPAKRGRKSAVIKPG
-1807 ALRGGEFVST
+1807 AVRGGEFLST
-1817 CEGVDSA
+1817 CEGADVA
-1824 DPPVLEGD
+1824 DPPVLHSD

-1858 LVNHQKPSDG
+1858 SVNHQKPSDG

-1879 LEMTPYDKHYIAKQ
+1879 LEMTPYDKHYVAQQ

-1923 CRTRKYLLCL
+1923 CRTQKYLLCL

-2013 VKQHYSNAHNKD
+2013 VKQHYSRAQNKD
-2025 LALGVYDVVVTDFS
+2025 IALGVYDVVVTDFS
-2039 CPAGILKCA
+2039 CPAGVLKCA

-2062 QSLIAGKR
+2062 QSLIAGER

-2078 YKHDCVSH
+2078 YKHDYVPH

>member
-1 MVAVQGTRCLVWAGA
+1 
-16 RARGFLMKRGSGE
+16 
-29 HRADTSRPDP
+29 
-39 ASGPD
+39 
-44 LRRTLARYVCQL
+44 
-56 AAFALERATRTEDAM
+56 
-71 FFVSGSRGEA
+71 
-81 ERAAQ
+81 
-86 LRARRRSRSGAV
+86 
-98 SVPILP
+98 
-104 GPGAGSHP
+104 
-112 AGSRCRFPS
+112 
-121 CRVLVSV
+121 
-128 PILPGPG
+128 
-135 AGSPRPAS
+135 
-143 PREQRGADGAGAPI
+143 
-157 GARQDGGGGKCGWV
+157 
-171 GRRAGG
+171 
-177 VGPGRAPQPV
+177 
-187 ASCMERGGSSQ
+187 MERGGSSQ

-204 QQDTPVLIVEDS
+204 QQDTPLLIVEDS

-222 ADVERVWLSVLA
+222 ADAERAWLGVLA
-234 RRPPA
+234 RRLPA

-254 GSRAPRER
+254 GSRPPAGGRAPRER
-262 LAEPMESPARP
+262 LVGKGGARGHGGSGYRRRADGAVLAEPMDSPACP
-273 SPSGPRGCVVEE
+273 SASEPRGCVAEE
-285 SPPPDGESSALGKAG
+285 APPPDGESSALGKAE
-300 ERSEGDVED
+300 ERSEGDED
-309 CASSLC
+309 CASSPC

-333 SQDFESDFVPGEGD
+333 SQDFESDFVPNEGD
-347 ARYQLHSG
+347 ARHQLHSG

-360 SRLVRNE
+360 SRLVKNE
-367 SKYGLCGDNTESD
+367 SKYELCGDNTETD
-380 SSTEAHTALESQ
+380 SSTEAHTALGSQ
-392 AEKSERSKTVSCIS
+392 AGKSE

-421 VSDASKTEESLVS
+421 VSDASKTEESLGS
-434 HHDESDILSTQE
+434 GHEESDILSTQE
-446 EMFPDNHATATVGS
+446 EMFPESHATGS
-460 GCPIIR
+460 DCPITR

-471 SLTCTPAC
+471 SLACTPAR
-479 SLQVLQLSGQTFV
+479 SLQVLQLSGQAFLV
-492 QEGHSIVSSDL
+492 QEGHSIVSSGL
-503 VVPPPVSFGPNALVP
+503 VIPPPVSFGPNALVP
-518 SSPTEQEQAKDE
+518 SSPTEQEQAKGNVFLHSVCGRVSVHWFSQSLQPFQNLLKLYLKNE
-530 QMDISIPA
+530 QMDVSIPA
-538 EGRELMKKQRGDTL
+538 EGRELMQKERGDML
-552 MEMALPCIPP
+552 VEMALPCIPP

-573 VSQSAPNFFP
+573 VSQSVPTFFH

-590 QPEFSHDIFVP
+590 QPEFSHDIFVA

-615 SLKTALTPLCLPGST
+615 AALTPLLFPGDLSGST
-630 DALSVMSADDSVS
+630 DALSKMSTDDSVS

-655 SACSQPTDTDNS
+655 SACSQPTNPDVS
-667 SGSLNTCQD
+667 SGSLNTGQD
-676 NETTQVERISECKAS
+676 SETTQVERISECKAS
-691 DSRLCSV
+691 DSKLCSV
-698 ENDKIKLNVGDEAPS
+698 ENDNIKLKVNAGDQAPS
-713 ENGEETKKEDVG
+713 GNSEKARKEDVE
-725 TACEMPV
+725 TAEMPV
-732 GQSASA
+732 GQFVSAD
-738 GVAGDGPLAPT
+738 VAGDGPLAPT
-749 VHQEIKCIS
+749 VHQEIECVS
-758 GSQAAADQS
+758 GSPAAADQS

-783 AVPETQCEEQE
+783 AVPRTQCEEQE
-794 EKLQVKEKQIKE
+794 EKRQVKEKQIKE
-806 DRSPGNIKLSHKFIL
+806 DRSLVNITLSHRFIL
-821 EREGQCQEDT
+821 EREGQCHEDT
-831 EVNDTCKNSKNVVQE
+831 EVNYSCKNSKNVAQE
-846 LEKSGPERQGKEAL
+846 LEKIGLECQGKEAL
-860 KGCTLDA
+860 KGCTFDTGEA
-867 GKVKNMDKLS
+867 RNMDKLS
-877 FKAVAGNVAKL
+877 FKAVAENMANL

-893 MPSVGELLEQHNL
+893 KPSVGELLEQHNNL

-914 QSELALCDKNHP
+914 QSEVALYAKNHP
-926 DRSELGQVMIIS
+926 DCSELGQVMIIS

-943 QERGVETWVVQHENQ
+943 QERGVETQVIQPENQ
-958 VLKNME
+958 VSKNME
-964 DTVGTRNLEQE
+964 DTVMTRNLEQE

-990 PSSGTPFCFTL
+990 PSSGTPFHFTL
-1001 LKEGD
+1001 PKEGD

-1063 VVVSADV
+1063 AVVSADV

-1107 PFSLEKPAA
+1107 PFSLESKRMKPEVY
-1116 SDRKDGSSAAAE
+1116 GSYCILALTQNTS
-1128 AAASSQK
+1128 K

-1141 HVCEV
+1141 RVCEV
-1146 HREDETRGHGLST
+1146 RREDEARGHGLST
-1159 SSFRGDL
+1159 SPFRGDL
-1166 YIFPGTQE
+1166 FIFPGTQE
-1174 DAELRTNPSDYQQ
+1174 DAELHTNLSDWQYQQ
-1187 QKADGSGGQ
+1187 HKADGSGGQ

-1202 MQQDCHQRSS
+1202 MQQDCDQQSS
-1212 CAEDGESLEIDVVS
+1212 GREEGECMETDVVS

-1231 GRRMQRKQSKAIKI
+1231 GRRMQRKQSRAVKM
-1245 DQSQERWKNIK
+1245 DQSQERWENIK
-1256 NKGIQTTEGCLFTP
+1256 NKGIQTTADCLFAP
-1270 TTVTTST
+1270 TTVTTGT

-1314 VNTSG
+1314 VNASG

-1325 HCQGEEEFNLLHPP
+1325 HSQGEEEFNLLHPP
-1339 KGRVQH
+1339 KGRVQR

-1374 RKVVEETEEPV
+1374 RKVVEESEEPV

-1392 TDMSSRTAGGSSL
+1392 TDMSSSRTAGGSSL

-1439 SSSSGRGTGAVKG
+1439 SGSSGRGTGAVKG
-1452 KVCGTESREFALPVG
+1452 KVCGTETGEFALPIG
-1467 RGILGKLSPRKG
+1467 RGVLGKLSPRKG

-1494 LLCEE
+1494 LPCEE
-1499 EEDCMPGTHQGGR
+1499 EEDSMPGTHQAGR

-1532 TRDLAGLPGLEDLS
+1532 TRDLAGLPGMEDLS
-1546 STASPEEKSFTRS
+1546 TAASPEEKSFTRS

-1569 DTSRFCALRRSDSP
+1569 DTSGLCALSRSDSP
-1583 EIPLQGVT
+1583 EIPLQVVT
-1591 APSDCADSSTGS
+1591 GPLDCADSSSGS

-1624 ITRDVGAGK
+1624 ITRDAGAGK

-1646 LGKDILVCDPI
+1646 LGKDILLCDPI

-1769 ESPRVPPASL
+1769 ESPRVPPVSL

-1792 SPAKRGRKSAVVKPG
+1792 SPAKRGRKSVVIKPG
-1807 ALRGGEFVST
+1807 AVRGGELVST
-1817 CEGVDSA
+1817 CQGVDAA
-1824 DPPVLEGD
+1824 DPSVLERD

-1879 LEMTPYDKHYIAKQ
+1879 LEMTPYDKHYIAQQ

-1983 HNLKVL
+1983 HTLKVL
-1989 LVSDQQENFLD
+1989 LVSDQQEDFLD
-2000 LWSEILMTGGAAS
+2000 LWSEILMMGGAAS
-2013 VKQHYSNAHNKD
+2013 VKQHYSNAHSKD
-2025 LALGVYDVVVTDFS
+2025 IALGVYDVVVTDFS
-2039 CPAGILKCA
+2039 CPAGVLKCA

-2062 QSLIAGKR
+2062 QSLIAGER

-2078 YKHDCVSH
+2078 YKHDYVPH

>member
-1 MVAVQGTRCLVWAGA
+1 
-16 RARGFLMKRGSGE
+16 
-29 HRADTSRPDP
+29 
-39 ASGPD
+39 
-44 LRRTLARYVCQL
+44 
-56 AAFALERATRTEDAM
+56 
-71 FFVSGSRGEA
+71 
-81 ERAAQ
+81 
-86 LRARRRSRSGAV
+86 
-98 SVPILP
+98 
-104 GPGAGSHP
+104 
-112 AGSRCRFPS
+112 
-121 CRVLVSV
+121 
-128 PILPGPG
+128 
-135 AGSPRPAS
+135 
-143 PREQRGADGAGAPI
+143 
-157 GARQDGGGGKCGWV
+157 
-171 GRRAGG
+171 
-177 VGPGRAPQPV
+177 
-187 ASCMERGGSSQ
+187 MERGGSSQ

-204 QQDTPVLIVEDS
+204 QQNTPLLIVEDS
-216 QPQGAE
+216 QSPGAE
-222 ADVERVWLSVLA
+222 ADAERAWLGV
-234 RRPPA
+234 PA

-244 PVLDIVCGPA
+244 PVLRRLRRRHRCRGR
-254 GSRAPRER
+254 RARARPGRAVRGARSAPFVEQRPREGARRALRPVSER
-262 LAEPMESPARP
+262 L
-273 SPSGPRGCVVEE
+273 CC
-285 SPPPDGESSALGKAG
+285 SALGKAG
-300 ERSEGDVED
+300 ERREADAED
-309 CASSLC
+309 CASSPC
-315 VEDTGMSQLQF
+315 VEDAGMSQLQF

-333 SQDFESDFVPGEGD
+333 SQDFESDFVPNEGNV
-347 ARYQLHSG
+347 RHQFRSG

-360 SRLVRNE
+360 SRLVKNE
-367 SKYGLCGDNTESD
+367 SKYG
-380 SSTEAHTALESQ
+380 
-392 AEKSERSKTVSCIS
+392 KSKTVSCIS
-406 RTLQEAEEHTRKKTP
+406 RTLQEAEEHTRKRTP
-421 VSDASKTEESLVS
+421 VSDTSKPEESLDS
-434 HHDESDILSTQE
+434 GHEESDILSTQE
-446 EMFPDNHATATVGS
+446 EMFPENHATGS
-460 GCPIIR
+460 GCPITR
-466 VEEGS
+466 MEEGC
-471 SLTCTPAC
+471 SLACTPAR
-479 SLQVLQLSGQTFV
+479 SLQVLQLSGQAFLV
-492 QEGHSIVSSDL
+492 QEGHSIVSSGL
-503 VVPPPVSFGPNALVP
+503 VIPPSVSCGPNALVP
-518 SSPTEQEQAKDE
+518 SSPTEQKQVEGNIFLHTVSGRVSVHCYKKGDDFASPISLHLAVTGVDEGRSIFVTCWYLFCSFKPDE
-530 QMDISIPA
+530 QMDISISV
-538 EGRELMKKQRGDTL
+538 EERELMQKRKGDML
-552 MEMALPCIPP
+552 VEMALPCIPS

-573 VSQSAPNFFP
+573 VSQSTPTFFP

-601 TQSPEKKHEGEEKT
+601 TQSPERKHEGEEKT
-615 SLKTALTPLCLPGST
+615 AALTPLCLPGDLSGST
-630 DALSVMSADDSVS
+630 DALSKTSTDDSAS
-643 QPPESCELMLSA
+643 QPPESCKLMLSA
-655 SACSQPTDTDNS
+655 SARSQPTNTDVS
-667 SGSLNTCQD
+667 SGSLNTGQD
-676 NETTQVERISECKAS
+676 SETMQVEGISECKTS

-698 ENDKIKLNVGDEAPS
+698 ENDKIKLKVNAGDQASS
-713 ENGEETKKEDVG
+713 ENCEKAKEEKEDAE
-725 TACEMPV
+725 TAGMPV
-732 GQSASA
+732 GQFVCA
-738 GVAGDGPLAPT
+738 GVAGDEPFAPT
-749 VHQEIKCIS
+749 VHQEIECIS
-758 GSQAAADQS
+758 GSQAAANQS
-767 GLPEILSYA
+767 GLPETLSYA

-783 AVPETQCEEQE
+783 EVPETQCEEQE

-806 DRSPGNIKLSHKFIL
+806 DRSHVNITFSHRFIL
-821 EREGQCQEDT
+821 EGEGQCYEDT
-831 EVNDTCKNSKNVVQE
+831 AVNDSCKNSNTVAQE
-846 LEKSGPERQGKEAL
+846 LEKIGLECQGKEAL
-860 KGCTLDA
+860 KGCTSVA
-867 GKVKNMDKLS
+867 GEAKNTDKLS
-877 FKAVAGNVAKL
+877 FKAVAENMAKL
-888 NEVLA
+888 NEGLA
-893 MPSVGELLEQHNL
+893 KPSVGELLEQHIL
-906 LPKLKSDV
+906 LPKLKGDV
-914 QSELALCDKNHP
+914 QSEVALCAKNHP
-926 DRSELGQVMIIS
+926 DCSELGQVMIIS

-943 QERGVETWVVQHENQ
+943 QERGVETRVVQEEDQ
-958 VLKNME
+958 VPKNME
-964 DTVGTRNLEQE
+964 YTVTTRNLDQQ
-975 EQMQPQEK
+975 EQMQPQK
-983 ATSKSPS
+983 ATSECPS
-990 PSSGTPFCFTL
+990 PSGGTPFHFTL
-1001 LKEGD
+1001 PKEGD
-1006 VIQSLTSITPPLTG
+1006 VIQSLTSTTPPLTG

-1056 NNVTVES
+1056 NNDTVES
-1063 VVVSADV
+1063 AVVPADV
-1070 SEVCEKGE
+1070 SEVCGKGE
-1078 SGVVPESDAKLS
+1078 SGVVLESDAKLS
-1090 LRMNPV
+1090 LRMNPA

-1107 PFSLEKPAA
+1107 PFSLESKKMKPEVY
-1116 SDRKDGSSAAAE
+1116 GSSWISALTQNL
-1128 AAASSQK
+1128 SK

-1141 HVCEV
+1141 RVCEV
-1146 HREDETRGHGLST
+1146 RREDEARGHGLSAST
-1159 SSFRGDL
+1159 FRGDL
-1166 YIFPGTQE
+1166 LIFPGTQE
-1174 DAELRTNPSDYQQ
+1174 DAELHTNPGGWQYQQ
-1187 QKADGSGGQ
+1187 QNADGSSGQ
-1196 ILIPQR
+1196 ILTPQR
-1202 MQQDCHQRSS
+1202 MQQDCHQQSS
-1212 CAEDGESLEIDVVS
+1212 DARGGESVETDVVS

-1231 GRRMQRKQSKAIKI
+1231 GRIMQREQKKA
-1245 DQSQERWKNIK
+1245 ENIK
-1256 NKGIQTTEGCLFTP
+1256 NKGIQTTADCLFTP
-1270 TTVTTST
+1270 TTVATAT

-1325 HCQGEEEFNLLHPP
+1325 RSQGEEEFNLLHPP
-1339 KGRVQH
+1339 KGRVQR

-1365 YYINGAEVE
+1365 YYVNGAEVE

-1392 TDMSSRTAGGSSL
+1392 TDVSSSRTAGGSSL

-1439 SSSSGRGTGAVKG
+1439 SSSSSGRGTGAVKG
-1452 KVCGTESREFALPVG
+1452 KVCGTETGEFALPIG

-1494 LLCEE
+1494 LPCEE
-1499 EEDCMPGTHQGGR
+1499 EEDSMPGTRQAGR
-1512 APVTLRGRG
+1512 APVTPRGRG

-1532 TRDLAGLPGLEDLS
+1532 TRDLAGLPGMEDLS
-1546 STASPEEKSFTRS
+1546 TTASPEEKSFAHS
-1559 VRLPDGGEKS
+1559 VRLPEEGEKS
-1569 DTSRFCALRRSDSP
+1569 DTSGFCALRRSDSP
-1583 EIPLQGVT
+1583 EIPLQVVT
-1591 APSDCADSSTGS
+1591 GPLGCADSSTGS

-1611 AKWSSNGYFYSGM
+1611 AKWSSNGYFYSGT

-1646 LGKDILVCDPI
+1646 LGKDILLCDPI

-1689 CIEKEGQRK
+1689 CIEKDGQRK
-1698 WYKRMAVILSLEQG
+1698 WYRRISVILSQEQG

-1769 ESPRVPPASL
+1769 ESPRAPPASL
-1779 SGKRKLI
+1779 SGKRKLL
-1786 ASEDER
+1786 ASEEER
-1792 SPAKRGRKSAVVKPG
+1792 SPAKRGRKSAMTKPG
-1807 ALRGGEFVST
+1807 AVRGGEFAST
-1817 CEGVDSA
+1817 CEGVDAA

-1879 LEMTPYDKHYIAKQ
+1879 LERTPYDKHYIAQQ

-1912 AYQCLLIADQH
+1912 AYKCLLIADQH

-2025 LALGVYDVVVTDFS
+2025 IALGVYDVVVTDLS
-2039 CPAGILKCA
+2039 CPAGVLKCA

-2062 QSLIAGKR
+2062 QSLIAGER

-2078 YKHDCVSH
+2078 YKHDYSLT

>member
-1 MVAVQGTRCLVWAGA
+1 
-16 RARGFLMKRGSGE
+16 
-29 HRADTSRPDP
+29 
-39 ASGPD
+39 
-44 LRRTLARYVCQL
+44 
-56 AAFALERATRTEDAM
+56 
-71 FFVSGSRGEA
+71 
-81 ERAAQ
+81 
-86 LRARRRSRSGAV
+86 
-98 SVPILP
+98 
-104 GPGAGSHP
+104 
-112 AGSRCRFPS
+112 
-121 CRVLVSV
+121 
-128 PILPGPG
+128 
-135 AGSPRPAS
+135 
-143 PREQRGADGAGAPI
+143 
-157 GARQDGGGGKCGWV
+157 
-171 GRRAGG
+171 
-177 VGPGRAPQPV
+177 
-187 ASCMERGGSSQ
+187 MERGGSSQ

-204 QQDTPVLIVEDS
+204 QQDTPLLIVEDS

-222 ADVERVWLSVLA
+222 ADAERAWLGALA
-234 RRPPA
+234 RRLPA

-244 PVLDIVCGPA
+244 PVLDIVRGPA
-254 GSRAPRER
+254 GSRAPRGR
-262 LAEPMESPARP
+262 LAEPMENPAHP
-273 SPSGPRGCVVEE
+273 SASGPRGCAAEE
-285 SPPPDGESSALGKAG
+285 SPAPDRESSALGKAG

-309 CASSLC
+309 CASSPC

-333 SQDFESDFVPGEGD
+333 SQDFESDLVPSEEG
-347 ARYQLHSG
+347 ARHQLHSG

-360 SRLVRNE
+360 SRLVKNE
-367 SKYGLCGDNTESD
+367 SKYEFCADNTETD
-380 SSTEAHTALESQ
+380 SGTEAHTALESQ
-392 AEKSERSKTVSCIS
+392 AEKSERSKTGSCIF
-406 RTLQEAEEHTRKKTP
+406 RTLQEAEEHTRKETP
-421 VSDASKTEESLVS
+421 VSGASKTEESLGS
-434 HHDESDILSTQE
+434 GHEESDILSTQE
-446 EMFPDNHATATVGS
+446 EMFPENHATATAGS
-460 GCPIIR
+460 GCLKTR
-466 VEEGS
+466 AEEGS
-471 SLTCTPAC
+471 SLACTPAH
-479 SLQVLQLSGQTFV
+479 SLQVLQLSGQAFLV
-492 QEGHSIVSSDL
+492 QEGDSTVSSGL
-503 VVPPPVSFGPNALVP
+503 VIPPPVSFGPNALVP
-518 SSPTEQEQAKDE
+518 SSPTEQGE
-530 QMDISIPA
+530 A
-538 EGRELMKKQRGDTL
+538 EDGRDLMQKQRGDML
-552 MEMALPCIPP
+552 VEMAFPCIPP
-562 RPLVQPQASTP
+562 RPLAQPQASTP
-573 VSQSAPNFFP
+573 VSQSAPTFP
-583 GSLPIPS
+583 GSLAIPS

-601 TQSPEKKHEGEEKT
+601 TQSPENKHEEEEKT
-615 SLKTALTPLCLPGST
+615 AGLTPICLPGDLSVST
-630 DALSVMSADDSVS
+630 DALSKMSTDDSVL
-643 QPPESCELMLSA
+643 QPPDSCKLMLSA
-655 SACSQPTDTDNS
+655 SACSQPTNTDIS
-667 SGSLNTCQD
+667 SGSLNMGQD
-676 NETTQVERISECKAS
+676 SETTQVERISESECKAS

-698 ENDKIKLNVGDEAPS
+698 ENEKIKLKVNAGDQAPS
-713 ENGEETKKEDVG
+713 ENCEKAKKEDVE
-725 TACEMPV
+725 TAGMPV
-732 GQSASA
+732 GQFVSA
-738 GVAGDGPLAPT
+738 GVGEDGPLAST
-749 VHQEIKCIS
+749 VHQEIECIS

-776 QETSKPE
+776 QEISKPE

-794 EKLQVKEKQIKE
+794 EKLQIKEKQITE
-806 DRSPGNIKLSHKFIL
+806 DRSLVNITLSHRFIL
-821 EREGQCQEDT
+821 EREGQCHEDT
-831 EVNDTCKNSKNVVQE
+831 EMNDSCKNSKNVAQE
-846 LEKSGPERQGKEAL
+846 LEKVGPECQGKEAL
-860 KGCTLDA
+860 KDCTFDTGEA
-867 GKVKNMDKLS
+867 KSMDKMTT
-877 FKAVAGNVAKL
+877 NMAKL

-893 MPSVGELLEQHNL
+893 KPSVGEFLEQHNL

-914 QSELALCDKNHP
+914 QSEMALCAKNRP
-926 DRSELGQVMIIS
+926 DGSELGQVVIIS

-943 QERGVETWVVQHENQ
+943 QERGFETHVAQPENP
-958 VLKNME
+958 VPKSME
-964 DTVGTRNLEQE
+964 DTVTTRNLERE

-990 PSSGTPFCFTL
+990 PSSGTPFHFTL
-1001 LKEGD
+1001 PKEGD

-1063 VVVSADV
+1063 AVVSADV
-1070 SEVCEKGE
+1070 SEVYEKGE

-1090 LRMNPV
+1090 LRMNLV

-1116 SDRKDGSSAAAE
+1116 SDRKDGSPAAAE

-1141 HVCEV
+1141 RVCEV
-1146 HREDETRGHGLST
+1146 RREDEARGHGLST
-1159 SSFRGDL
+1159 SPFRGDRL
-1166 YIFPGTQE
+1166 IFPGPQE
-1174 DAELRTNPSDYQQ
+1174 DTELHTNPSDWQHQQ

-1196 ILIPQR
+1196 SLIPQR
-1202 MQQDCHQRSS
+1202 MQQDCHQQSS
-1212 CAEDGESLEIDVVS
+1212 GAEDGESMETDAVS

-1231 GRRMQRKQSKAIKI
+1231 RRRMQRKQSKAVQIN
-1245 DQSQERWKNIK
+1245 QSQERWENIK
-1256 NKGIQTTEGCLFTP
+1256 NKGIQTTADYLFTP
-1270 TTVTTST
+1270 TTVTTAT

-1290 TSMSGQRPGQQDV
+1290 TSMSGQKPGQQDV

-1325 HCQGEEEFNLLHPP
+1325 RSQGEEEFNLLHPP
-1339 KGRVQH
+1339 KGRVQR

-1392 TDMSSRTAGGSSL
+1392 TDMSPSRTAGGSSL

-1414 SFSSKASSLHRT
+1414 SFSSKASSIHRT

-1452 KVCGTESREFALPVG
+1452 KVCGTETGEFALPIG
-1467 RGILGKLSPRKG
+1467 RGILGKLSPRKA

-1494 LLCEE
+1494 LPCEE
-1499 EEDCMPGTHQGGR
+1499 EEDCMPGTHQAGR

-1532 TRDLAGLPGLEDLS
+1532 TRDLAGLPGMEDLS
-1546 STASPEEKSFTRS
+1546 TTASPEEKSFTRS

-1569 DTSRFCALRRSDSP
+1569 DTSGFCALRRSDSP
-1583 EIPLQGVT
+1583 EIPFQVVT
-1591 APSDCADSSTGS
+1591 VPSDCADSSTGS

-1611 AKWSSNGYFYSGM
+1611 AKWSSNGYFYSGK

-1646 LGKDILVCDPI
+1646 LGKDILLCDPI

-1698 WYKRMAVILSLEQG
+1698 WYKRMAVILSQEQG

-1725 PVTPLTKAAD
+1725 PVTPVTKAAD

-1769 ESPRVPPASL
+1769 ESPRVPPVSL
-1779 SGKRKLI
+1779 SGKRKLL

-1792 SPAKRGRKSAVVKPG
+1792 SPAKRGRKSAMIKPR
-1807 ALRGGEFVST
+1807 AVRGGEFVST
-1817 CEGVDSA
+1817 CEGVDAA
-1824 DPPVLEGD
+1824 DPPVLD
-1832 HGPLPHNKTLFL
+1832 SNYGPLPHNKTLFL

-1858 LVNHQKPSDG
+1858 LVNHQKTSDG

-1879 LEMTPYDKHYIAKQ
+1879 LEMTPYDKHYIAQQ

-1923 CRTRKYLLCL
+1923 CRTQKYLLCL

-1941 HIWVHD
+1941 YIWVHD

-2013 VKQHYSNAHNKD
+2013 VKQHYSHAHNKD
-2025 LALGVYDVVVTDFS
+2025 IALGVYDVVVTDFS
-2039 CPAGILKCA
+2039 CPAGVLKCA

-2062 QSLIAGKR
+2062 QSLIAGER

-2078 YKHDCVSH
+2078 YKHDYVPH

>member
-1 MVAVQGTRCLVWAGA
+1 
-16 RARGFLMKRGSGE
+16 
-29 HRADTSRPDP
+29 
-39 ASGPD
+39 
-44 LRRTLARYVCQL
+44 
-56 AAFALERATRTEDAM
+56 
-71 FFVSGSRGEA
+71 
-81 ERAAQ
+81 
-86 LRARRRSRSGAV
+86 
-98 SVPILP
+98 
-104 GPGAGSHP
+104 
-112 AGSRCRFPS
+112 
-121 CRVLVSV
+121 
-128 PILPGPG
+128 
-135 AGSPRPAS
+135 
-143 PREQRGADGAGAPI
+143 
-157 GARQDGGGGKCGWV
+157 
-171 GRRAGG
+171 
-177 VGPGRAPQPV
+177 
-187 ASCMERGGSSQ
+187 MERGGSSQ

-204 QQDTPVLIVEDS
+204 QQNTPLLIVEDS

-222 ADVERVWLSVLA
+222 AERAWLGVPA
-234 RRPPA
+234 RRLPA

-244 PVLDIVCGPA
+244 PVLDIICGPA
-254 GSRAPRER
+254 DSRAPRER
-262 LAEPMESPARP
+262 LAEPMESAPRP
-273 SPSGPRGCVVEE
+273 SASGPRGCAVEE
-285 SPPPDGESSALGKAG
+285 SPPPDGESSALGKAV

-309 CASSLC
+309 CVSSPC
-315 VEDTGMSQLQF
+315 VEDTGMSQVQF

-333 SQDFESDFVPGEGD
+333 SQDFEGDFVPNEGD
-347 ARYQLHSG
+347 ARHQLHSG

-360 SRLVRNE
+360 SRLVTNE
-367 SKYGLCGDNTESD
+367 SKYELCGDNTETD
-380 SSTEAHTALESQ
+380 SSTEAHATLESQ
-392 AEKSERSKTVSCIS
+392 AERSE
-406 RTLQEAEEHTRKKTP
+406 RTLQEAEEHTRKRTA
-421 VSDASKTEESLVS
+421 VSDASKPEESLGS
-434 HHDESDILSTQE
+434 GHEESDILSTQE
-446 EMFPDNHATATVGS
+446 EMFPENHATGNTTAGS
-460 GCPIIR
+460 GCLITR
-466 VEEGS
+466 TEEGS
-471 SLTCTPAC
+471 SLACTPAR
-479 SLQVLQLSGQTFV
+479 SLQVLQLSGQAFLV
-492 QEGHSIVSSDL
+492 QEGHSTVSSGL
-503 VVPPPVSFGPNALVP
+503 VIPPSVSFGPSALVP
-518 SSPTEQEQAKDE
+518 SSPTEQKQVEDE

-538 EGRELMKKQRGDTL
+538 EERELMQKQRGDML
-552 MEMALPCIPP
+552 VEMALTCIPP

-573 VSQSAPNFFP
+573 VSQSAPTFFP

-601 TQSPEKKHEGEEKT
+601 TQSPERKHEGEEK
-615 SLKTALTPLCLPGST
+615 SVALTPLCLPGDLSGST
-630 DALSVMSADDSVS
+630 NALSKMSTDDSVS
-643 QPPESCELMLSA
+643 QPPESCKLMLSA
-655 SACSQPTDTDNS
+655 SACSQPTNTDVNS
-667 SGSLNTCQD
+667 GCLNIGQD
-676 NETTQVERISECKAS
+676 SETTQVERISECKAS

-698 ENDKIKLNVGDEAPS
+698 ENDKIKLKVNAGDQAPS
-713 ENGEETKKEDVG
+713 ENCEKAKNEDLKTTG
-725 TACEMPV
+725 MPV
-732 GQSASA
+732 GQFVSA
-738 GVAGDGPLAPT
+738 GVAGVEPFAPT
-749 VHQEIKCIS
+749 VHQEIECIS

-767 GLPEILSYA
+767 CLPEILSYA
-776 QETSKPE
+776 QETSKPM
-783 AVPETQCEEQE
+783 AVPETQCEERE
-794 EKLQVKEKQIKE
+794 EKLQEKEKHIKE
-806 DRSPGNIKLSHKFIL
+806 DRSLVNITFSRGFIL
-821 EREGQCQEDT
+821 EREGQCHEDT
-831 EVNDTCKNSKNVVQE
+831 EVDDSCKNSNNVAQE
-846 LEKSGPERQGKEAL
+846 LEKIAPECQGKGAL
-860 KGCTLDA
+860 KGTSVA
-867 GKVKNMDKLS
+867 GEAKNTDKLS
-877 FKAVAGNVAKL
+877 FKAVAENMAKL

-893 MPSVGELLEQHNL
+893 KPSVGELLEQHNL
-906 LPKLKSDV
+906 LPRLKSNV
-914 QSELALCDKNHP
+914 QSEGALCAKSHP
-926 DRSELGQVMIIS
+926 DCSELGQVMIIS

-943 QERGVETWVVQHENQ
+943 QERGLETQAVQQENQ
-958 VLKNME
+958 VPKNVE
-964 DTVGTRNLEQE
+964 DTVMTRNLEQQ
-975 EQMQPQEK
+975 EQMQPQK
-983 ATSKSPS
+983 ATSEFPS
-990 PSSGTPFCFTL
+990 PSSGTLFHFTL
-1001 LKEGD
+1001 PKEGD

-1056 NNVTVES
+1056 SNVTVES
-1063 VVVSADV
+1063 AVVSADV
-1070 SEVCEKGE
+1070 SEMCEKGE
-1078 SGVVPESDAKLS
+1078 SGVVPELDAKLS
-1090 LRMNPV
+1090 LRMNPA

-1116 SDRKDGSSAAAE
+1116 SDRKDGSAAAAE

-1135 ASSVFS
+1135 ASSVFNR
-1141 HVCEV
+1141 VCEV
-1146 HREDETRGHGLST
+1146 RREDEARGHGLST
-1159 SSFRGDL
+1159 STFRGDL
-1166 YIFPGTQE
+1166 SIFPGTQE
-1174 DAELRTNPSDYQQ
+1174 DAELHTNPGGLQYHQ
-1187 QKADGSGGQ
+1187 QKADGSAGQ
-1196 ILIPQR
+1196 IPIPLR
-1202 MQQDCHQRSS
+1202 IQQDSHQQSS
-1212 CAEDGESLEIDVVS
+1212 DAGTGESMETDVVR

-1231 GRRMQRKQSKAIKI
+1231 GRRMQRKQRQAVKT
-1245 DQSQERWKNIK
+1245 DESQERWENIK
-1256 NKGIQTTEGCLFTP
+1256 NKGIQTTADCLFIP
-1270 TTVTTST
+1270 TTVTTAT

-1284 RQVEMG
+1284 RQVEVG

-1325 HCQGEEEFNLLHPP
+1325 RSQREEEFNLLHPP
-1339 KGRVQH
+1339 KGRVQR

-1365 YYINGAEVE
+1365 YYVNGAEVE
-1374 RKVVEETEEPV
+1374 RKVVEETEDPV

-1392 TDMSSRTAGGSSL
+1392 TDMSSSRTAGGSSL

-1426 SSGGSSGHSATHS
+1426 SSGGSSGHSAMHS
-1439 SSSSGRGTGAVKG
+1439 SSSSSSGQGTGAVKG
-1452 KVCGTESREFALPVG
+1452 KVCGTETREFALPIG

-1494 LLCEE
+1494 LPCEE
-1499 EEDCMPGTHQGGR
+1499 DEDSMPGTRPAGR
-1512 APVTLRGRG
+1512 APVVLRGRG

-1532 TRDLAGLPGLEDLS
+1532 TRDLAGLPGMEDLS
-1546 STASPEEKSFTRS
+1546 TTASPEEKSFTRS
-1559 VRLPDGGEKS
+1559 VRLSDGGEKS
-1569 DTSRFCALRRSDSP
+1569 DTSGFCVLRRSDSP
-1583 EIPLQGVT
+1583 EIPLQVVT
-1591 APSDCADSSTGS
+1591 GPLDCADSSTGS

-1611 AKWSSNGYFYSGM
+1611 AKWSSNGYFYSGT

-1646 LGKDILVCDPI
+1646 LGKDILLCDPI

-1769 ESPRVPPASL
+1769 ESPRAPPVSL
-1779 SGKRKLI
+1779 SGKRKLM

-1792 SPAKRGRKSAVVKPG
+1792 SPAKRGRKSAMTKPG
-1807 ALRGGEFVST
+1807 AMRGGELAST
-1817 CEGVDSA
+1817 CEGVDAA

-1850 TMATPSDK
+1850 TMSTQSDK
-1858 LVNHQKPSDG
+1858 LLNHQKPSDG

-1879 LEMTPYDKHYIAKQ
+1879 LEMTPYDKHYIAQQ

-1912 AYQCLLIADQH
+1912 AYKCLLIADQH

-2025 LALGVYDVVVTDFS
+2025 IALGVYDVVVTDFS
-2039 CPAGILKCA
+2039 CPAGVLKCA

-2062 QSLIAGKR
+2062 QSLIAGER

-2078 YKHDCVSH
+2078 YKHDYVPH

>member
-1 MVAVQGTRCLVWAGA
+1 GR
-16 RARGFLMKRGSGE
+16 
-29 HRADTSRPDP
+29 
-39 ASGPD
+39 
-44 LRRTLARYVCQL
+44 
-56 AAFALERATRTEDAM
+56 
-71 FFVSGSRGEA
+71 SGSRG
-81 ERAAQ
+81 
-86 LRARRRSRSGAV
+86 
-98 SVPILP
+98 
-104 GPGAGSHP
+104 
-112 AGSRCRFPS
+112 
-121 CRVLVSV
+121 
-128 PILPGPG
+128 
-135 AGSPRPAS
+135 
-143 PREQRGADGAGAPI
+143 GADGA
-157 GARQDGGGGKCGWV
+157 
-171 GRRAGG
+171 
-177 VGPGRAPQPV
+177 
-187 ASCMERGGSSQ
+187 
-198 LDPGFS
+198 
-204 QQDTPVLIVEDS
+204 
-216 QPQGAE
+216 
-222 ADVERVWLSVLA
+222 VLA
-234 RRPPA
+234 
-239 RRSPS
+239 
-244 PVLDIVCGPA
+244 G
-254 GSRAPRER
+254 
-262 LAEPMESPARP
+262 PMESPARP
-273 SPSGPRGCVVEE
+273 SASGPRGCDAEE
-285 SPPPDGESSALGKAG
+285 APPPDGESSALGKAG
-300 ERSEGDVED
+300 ERSEGDGED
-309 CASSLC
+309 CPSPC
-315 VEDTGMSQLQF
+315 VEDTGMSQMQF

-333 SQDFESDFVPGEGD
+333 SQDFETDFVPNEGD
-347 ARYQLHSG
+347 ARHQPHSG

-360 SRLVRNE
+360 SRLVKNE
-367 SKYGLCGDNTESD
+367 SEYKLRGDNTETD

-392 AEKSERSKTVSCIS
+392 AEKSG
-406 RTLQEAEEHTRKKTP
+406 RTLQEAEEHTRKETSVNDP
-421 VSDASKTEESLVS
+421 SEIQESLGS
-434 HHDESDILSTQE
+434 GHEESDILSTQE
-446 EMFPDNHATATVGS
+446 EMFPENHAAES
-460 GCPIIR
+460 GCPITR

-471 SLTCTPAC
+471 SLACTPAR
-479 SLQVLQLSGQTFV
+479 SLQVLQLSGQAFLV
-492 QEGHSIVSSDL
+492 QEDHSTVSSGL
-503 VVPPPVSFGPNALVP
+503 VIPPPVSFGPSALVP
-518 SSPTEQEQAKDE
+518 SSPTEQEQTKGNIFLHTVCGCVSLEISICDSVVYNSLYSLSAIGISCMAIIIKLVPLTSPPSLERWEMLYE
-530 QMDISIPA
+530 QMDISTPA
-538 EGRELMKKQRGDTL
+538 EGRELMQKRRGDVL
-552 MEMALPCIPP
+552 MEMAPPCIPP

-573 VSQSAPNFFP
+573 VSQSAPAFFP

-601 TQSPEKKHEGEEKT
+601 TQSPEKQHEGEEKT
-615 SLKTALTPLCLPGST
+615 AALTPLGLPGDPSGST
-630 DALSVMSADDSVS
+630 DALSKMSTDDSVS
-643 QPPESCELMLSA
+643 QPPESCKLMLSA
-655 SACSQPTDTDNS
+655 SACSQPTNMDVS
-667 SGSLNTCQD
+667 SGSLSTGQD
-676 NETTQVERISECKAS
+676 SETTQVEKISECKAS
-691 DSRLCSV
+691 DSGLCSV
-698 ENDKIKLNVGDEAPS
+698 ENDEKKLKVNTGDQAPS
-713 ENGEETKKEDVG
+713 ENCEKAKKEGVE
-725 TACEMPV
+725 TTEMPV
-732 GQSASA
+732 GQFVSA

-749 VHQEIKCIS
+749 VHQESECVS

-767 GLPEILSYA
+767 GLHEILSYA
-776 QETSKPE
+776 QDTSKLE

-794 EKLQVKEKQIKE
+794 DLQVKEKQIKE
-806 DRSPGNIKLSHKFIL
+806 DGSLVNITLSHRLIL
-821 EREGQCQEDT
+821 EREGQCHEDT
-831 EVNDTCKNSKNVVQE
+831 EVKFADSCKNSNNVAQE
-846 LEKSGPERQGKEAL
+846 LEKIGPECQGKEAL
-860 KGCTLDA
+860 KGCTFDTGEA
-867 GKVKNMDKLS
+867 KSVDKLS
-877 FKAVAGNVAKL
+877 FKAVAENMAKHD
-888 NEVLA
+888 EVLA
-893 MPSVGELLEQHNL
+893 KPSGEELLEQHNNL
-906 LPKLKSDV
+906 FPKLKSDV
-914 QSELALCDKNHP
+914 QSEVALCAKNHP
-926 DRSELGQVMIIS
+926 GCSELGQVMVVS

-943 QERGVETWVVQHENQ
+943 QERGAETQMIQHENQ
-958 VLKNME
+958 VPENME
-964 DTVGTRNLEQE
+964 DTVMTSNLEQE

-983 ATSKSPS
+983 ATPKSPS
-990 PSSGTPFCFTL
+990 PSSGTPFHFTL
-1001 LKEGD
+1001 PKEGD

-1042 IATSDVTAEGTMGT
+1042 IATSDVTAEGTMGS

-1063 VVVSADV
+1063 AVVSADV

-1078 SGVVPESDAKLS
+1078 SAVVPESDAKLS

-1096 TPVNDGSEESL
+1096 TPANDGSEESL
-1107 PFSLEKPAA
+1107 PFSLEKPTA

-1141 HVCEV
+1141 RVCEV
-1146 HREDETRGHGLST
+1146 RREDEARGHGLST
-1159 SSFRGDL
+1159 SPFRGDL
-1166 YIFPGTQE
+1166 FSFPGTQE
-1174 DAELRTNPSDYQQ
+1174 DAELHTNSSDWQCQQ
-1187 QKADGSGGQ
+1187 HKADGSGRQ

-1202 MQQDCHQRSS
+1202 MQQDCHQQSS
-1212 CAEDGESLEIDVVS
+1212 DAEDGESMETDVVS

-1231 GRRMQRKQSKAIKI
+1231 GRRMQRKQSKAVEV
-1245 DQSQERWKNIK
+1245 DQSPERWQNTK
-1256 NKGIQTTEGCLFTP
+1256 NKGIQTTADYLFTP
-1270 TTVTTST
+1270 TTVTTAT

-1290 TSMSGQRPGQQDV
+1290 TSMSGQRPGRQDV

-1314 VNTSG
+1314 VNASG

-1325 HCQGEEEFNLLHPP
+1325 HSQGEEEFNLLHPP
-1339 KGRVQH
+1339 KGRVQR
-1345 RHMRTIREVRTVV
+1345 RHVRTIREVRTVV

-1392 TDMSSRTAGGSSL
+1392 TDTSSSRTAGGSSL

-1426 SSGGSSGHSATHS
+1426 SSGGSSGHSAMHS

-1452 KVCGTESREFALPVG
+1452 KVCGTETGEFALPVG
-1467 RGILGKLSPRKG
+1467 RGVLGKLSPRKG

-1486 LRVSQTGA
+1486 VSVSQTGA
-1494 LLCEE
+1494 LPCEE
-1499 EEDCMPGTHQGGR
+1499 EEDSVPGTRQAGR
-1512 APVTLRGRG
+1512 APATLRGRG

-1532 TRDLAGLPGLEDLS
+1532 TRDLAGLPGMEDLS
-1546 STASPEEKSFTRS
+1546 TTASPEEKSFTRS

-1569 DTSRFCALRRSDSP
+1569 DTSGFCALRRSDSP
-1583 EIPLQGVT
+1583 EIPLQVVT
-1591 APSDCADSSTGS
+1591 GPSDCADPSSGS

-1646 LGKDILVCDPI
+1646 LGKDILLCDPI

-1698 WYKRMAVILSLEQG
+1698 WYKRMAIILSLEQG

-1769 ESPRVPPASL
+1769 ESPRVPPVSL

-1792 SPAKRGRKSAVVKPG
+1792 SPAKRGRKSAVIKPG
-1807 ALRGGEFVST
+1807 AVRAGED
-1817 CEGVDSA
+1817 VDAA

-1832 HGPLPHNKTLFL
+1832 RGPLPHNKTLFL

-1858 LVNHQKPSDG
+1858 LVNHQKSSDG

-1879 LEMTPYDKHYIAKQ
+1879 SEMTPYDKHYIEKQ

-2013 VKQHYSNAHNKD
+2013 VKQHDSNAHNKD
-2025 LALGVYDVVVTDFS
+2025 IALGVYDVVVTDFS
-2039 CPAGILKCA
+2039 CPAGVLKCA
-2048 EALRLPVVSQEWVI
+2048 EALQLPVVSQEWVI

-2078 YKHDCVSH
+2078 YKHDYVP

>member
-1 MVAVQGTRCLVWAGA
+1 
-16 RARGFLMKRGSGE
+16 
-29 HRADTSRPDP
+29 
-39 ASGPD
+39 
-44 LRRTLARYVCQL
+44 
-56 AAFALERATRTEDAM
+56 
-71 FFVSGSRGEA
+71 
-81 ERAAQ
+81 
-86 LRARRRSRSGAV
+86 
-98 SVPILP
+98 
-104 GPGAGSHP
+104 
-112 AGSRCRFPS
+112 
-121 CRVLVSV
+121 
-128 PILPGPG
+128 
-135 AGSPRPAS
+135 
-143 PREQRGADGAGAPI
+143 
-157 GARQDGGGGKCGWV
+157 
-171 GRRAGG
+171 
-177 VGPGRAPQPV
+177 
-187 ASCMERGGSSQ
+187 MERGESSQ

-204 QQDTPVLIVEDS
+204 QQHTPLLIVEDS
-216 QPQGAE
+216 QPNGAE
-222 ADVERVWLSVLA
+222 AGAERAWLGVLA
-234 RRPPA
+234 RPLPA

-244 PVLDIVCGPA
+244 PVLDIVRGPA
-254 GSRAPRER
+254 GNRAPAGGGAAREQH
-262 LAEPMESPARP
+262 AEPMETPGRPGAGGPQGSVAEEASSP
-273 SPSGPRGCVVEE
+273 G
-285 SPPPDGESSALGKAG
+285 GESSALGKAG
-300 ERSEGDVED
+300 TRSEGDVED
-309 CASSLC
+309 CASSAY

-333 SQDFESDFVPGEGD
+333 SQDLENDFVPNEGV
-347 ARYQLHSG
+347 
-355 PAVLS
+355 AVLS
-360 SRLVRNE
+360 SRLVKNE
-367 SKYGLCGDNTESD
+367 SKYELGGINTETV
-380 SSTEAHTALESQ
+380 SSAEAHPALDSR
-392 AEKSERSKTVSCIS
+392 AEKSE
-406 RTLQEAEEHTRKKTP
+406 RTLQEAEEHTRKKTL
-421 VSDASKTEESLVS
+421 VSDSTKTEESLVS
-434 HHDESDILSTQE
+434 GYEESDILSTQE
-446 EMFPDNHATATVGS
+446 EMFPENHATGS
-460 GCPIIR
+460 DSLITR
-466 VEEGS
+466 VEEGR
-471 SLTCTPAC
+471 SLACTPAR
-479 SLQVLQLSGQTFV
+479 SLQVLQLSGQAIVV
-492 QEGHSIVSSDL
+492 QECHSIVSSGL
-503 VVPPPVSFGPNALVP
+503 LIPPPVSFGPDALVP

-538 EGRELMKKQRGDTL
+538 EGRELMQKQRGDTVV
-552 MEMALPCIPP
+552 EMSVPCIPP
-562 RPLVQPQASTP
+562 RSLVQPQASTP
-573 VSQSAPNFFP
+573 VSQSAPTFLP

-615 SLKTALTPLCLPGST
+615 AALTPLYLPGDLSGST
-630 DALSVMSADDSVS
+630 DALSKMSTNDSVS
-643 QPPESCELMLSA
+643 QPPESCKLMLSA
-655 SACSQPTDTDNS
+655 SARSQPMNMDVS
-667 SGSLNTCQD
+667 SVSLNTGQD
-676 NETTQVERISECKAS
+676 SETTQVERISECKAS
-691 DSRLCSV
+691 DSRHCSV
-698 ENDKIKLNVGDEAPS
+698 ENDIIKLRVNAGDRAPS
-713 ENGEETKKEDVG
+713 ENYGKAKKEDVETTG
-725 TACEMPV
+725 IRA
-732 GQSASA
+732 GQFASS

-749 VHQEIKCIS
+749 AHREIKCVS
-758 GSQAAADQS
+758 GSQAAADQP
-767 GLPEILSYA
+767 GLPEILSCA
-776 QETSKPE
+776 QGREAQSEDFPLEEASEPE
-783 AVPETQCEEQE
+783 AVPETQCEEQD
-794 EKLQVKEKQIKE
+794 EKLQTKEKQIKE
-806 DRSPGNIKLSHKFIL
+806 DTSLVNVTLSPRFIL
-821 EREGQCQEDT
+821 EREGQCNEHMELKFAD
-831 EVNDTCKNSKNVVQE
+831 DSCKNSKNIAQE
-846 LEKSGPERQGKEAL
+846 LEKVGPGCQGKEASKDFAL
-860 KGCTLDA
+860 GTGEA
-867 GKVKNMDKLS
+867 KNMDELS
-877 FKAVAGNVAKL
+877 FKAVAENMAKL
-888 NEVLA
+888 NKVLA
-893 MPSVGELLEQHNL
+893 KPSVGELLEQHNNL
-906 LPKLKSDV
+906 FPKLKSDV
-914 QSELALCDKNHP
+914 QLEVASCAQNHP
-926 DRSELGQVMIIS
+926 GCSELGQVVIMN

-943 QERGVETWVVQHENQ
+943 QERGTETQVTQHEIEMP
-958 VLKNME
+958 KNME
-964 DTVGTRNLEQE
+964 DTVTTRILEQE
-975 EQMQPQEK
+975 QLQPQEK
-983 ATSKSPS
+983 ANSKSPN

-1001 LKEGD
+1001 PKEGD

-1063 VVVSADV
+1063 AVVSADV

-1078 SGVVPESDAKLS
+1078 SGVVPELGAKLS
-1090 LRMNPV
+1090 LRMIPV
-1096 TPVNDGSEESL
+1096 TPVKDGSEESL

-1116 SDRKDGSSAAAE
+1116 SDGEDGSSASVE
-1128 AAASSQK
+1128 ACASSQK

-1141 HVCEV
+1141 RVCEV
-1146 HREDETRGHGLST
+1146 HREDEARGHGLST
-1159 SSFRGDL
+1159 SPFRGDL
-1166 YIFPGTQE
+1166 FIFPGTQG
-1174 DAELRTNPSDYQQ
+1174 AELYTAPSDWQYQQ
-1187 QKADGSGGQ
+1187 HKADDSGGQ
-1196 ILIPQR
+1196 ILNPQR
-1202 MQQDCHQRSS
+1202 MQQDCHRQSS
-1212 CAEDGESLEIDVVS
+1212 GAEDGESMETDVVS

-1231 GRRMQRKQSKAIKI
+1231 GRRIPRKQNKAVKI
-1245 DQSQERWKNIK
+1245 YQSQERWENIK
-1256 NKGIQTTEGCLFTP
+1256 NEGIQTTADYLFTP
-1270 TTVTTST
+1270 TTVTSAT

-1284 RQVEMG
+1284 RLVEVG
-1290 TSMSGQRPGQQDV
+1290 TSMSGQRPGQRDV
-1303 NIQTDESGEKL
+1303 NVQTDESGEKL
-1314 VNTSG
+1314 ANASG
-1319 DDTDSL
+1319 DNMDSL
-1325 HCQGEEEFNLLHPP
+1325 HSQGEEEFNFLHPP
-1339 KGRVQH
+1339 KGQVQH
-1345 RHMRTIREVRTVV
+1345 RHMRTIREVRTVI

-1365 YYINGAEVE
+1365 YYIDGAEVE

-1385 VECQECE
+1385 VERQECE
-1392 TDMSSRTAGGSSL
+1392 TDASSSRTAVGSSL
-1405 TSGDLGDVS
+1405 NSGDLGDVS

-1426 SSGGSSGHSATHS
+1426 SSGASSGHSAMHS
-1439 SSSSGRGTGAVKG
+1439 GSSSGRGTGAVKG
-1452 KVCGTESREFALPVG
+1452 KVCGTETGEFALPTG

-1494 LLCEE
+1494 LPCEE
-1499 EEDCMPGTHQGGR
+1499 EEDSVPGTRQAGKS
-1512 APVTLRGRG
+1512 PVTPRGRG

-1532 TRDLAGLPGLEDLS
+1532 TRDLAGLPSMEDLS
-1546 STASPEEKSFTRS
+1546 TTASPEEKSFTRS
-1559 VRLPDGGEKS
+1559 VRLPDEGDKS
-1569 DTSRFCALRRSDSP
+1569 DTSGFCALRRSDSP
-1583 EIPLQGVT
+1583 EIPLQVVT
-1591 APSDCADSSTGS
+1591 GPSDCADSSSGS

-1624 ITRDVGAGK
+1624 ITQDVGAGK

-1646 LGKDILVCDPI
+1646 LGKDILLCDPI

-1698 WYKRMAVILSLEQG
+1698 WYKRIAVILSLEQG

-1755 STSSSSTTPTRKGQ
+1755 STSGSSTTPTRKGQ
-1769 ESPRVPPASL
+1769 ESPRVPPVSL

-1792 SPAKRGRKSAVVKPG
+1792 SPAKRSRKSAMIKPG
-1807 ALRGGEFVST
+1807 AVRAGEFVST
-1817 CEGVDSA
+1817 GEGRDAA
-1824 DPPVLEGD
+1824 DPPALEGD
-1832 HGPLPHNKTLFL
+1832 RGPLPHNKTLFL

-1858 LVNHQKPSDG
+1858 LVNRQKSSDG

-1879 LEMTPYDKHYIAKQ
+1879 LEMTPYDKHYIAQQ

-2025 LALGVYDVVVTDFS
+2025 TALGVYDVVVTDFS
-2039 CPAGILKCA
+2039 CPANVLKCA

-2062 QSLIAGKR
+2062 QSLVAGER

-2078 YKHDCVSH
+2078 YKHDYIPH

>member
-1 MVAVQGTRCLVWAGA
+1 M
-16 RARGFLMKRGSGE
+16 
-29 HRADTSRPDP
+29 
-39 ASGPD
+39 
-44 LRRTLARYVCQL
+44 
-56 AAFALERATRTEDAM
+56 AA
-71 FFVSGSRGEA
+71 
-81 ERAAQ
+81 
-86 LRARRRSRSGAV
+86 
-98 SVPILP
+98 
-104 GPGAGSHP
+104 AGSA
-112 AGSRCRFPS
+112 AG
-121 CRVLVSV
+121 LD
-128 PILPGPG
+128 
-135 AGSPRPAS
+135 
-143 PREQRGADGAGAPI
+143 DG
-157 GARQDGGGGKCGWV
+157 
-171 GRRAGG
+171 RAGG

-187 ASCMERGGSSQ
+187 ASGMECGGSSQ

-204 QQDTPVLIVEDS
+204 QQDTPLLIVEDS

-222 ADVERVWLSVLA
+222 EDAESAWLGVLA
-234 RRPPA
+234 RRLPA
-239 RRSPS
+239 RSSPS
-244 PVLDIVCGPA
+244 PVLDIVRGPA

-262 LAEPMESPARP
+262 FSEPMENPARP
-273 SPSGPRGCVVEE
+273 SASSPRGCAAEE
-285 SPPPDGESSALGKAG
+285 SAVPDRENSALGKAG

-309 CASSLC
+309 CASSPY

-333 SQDFESDFVPGEGD
+333 SQDFESDLVSKEGD
-347 ARYQLHSG
+347 AGRPSHSG

-360 SRLVRNE
+360 SRLVKNE
-367 SKYGLCGDNTESD
+367 SKYELCADNIETD

-392 AEKSERSKTVSCIS
+392 AEKSER
-406 RTLQEAEEHTRKKTP
+406 TLQEAEEHTRRKMP
-421 VSDASKTEESLVS
+421 VSGASKTEESLGS
-434 HHDESDILSTQE
+434 GHEESDILSTQE
-446 EMFPDNHATATVGS
+446 EMFPENHATATAGS
-460 GCPIIR
+460 GCPITR
-466 VEEGS
+466 VEDRS
-471 SLTCTPAC
+471 SLACTPAR
-479 SLQVLQLSGQTFV
+479 SLQVLQLSGQAFLV
-492 QEGHSIVSSDL
+492 QEGDSTVSSGL
-503 VVPPPVSFGPNALVP
+503 VTPPPVSFGPNALVP
-518 SSPTEQEQAKDE
+518 SSPTEQGKAEDE
-530 QMDISIPA
+530 QMDISIPGD
-538 EGRELMKKQRGDTL
+538 GRELMQKQRGDML
-552 MEMALPCIPP
+552 VEMALGCIPP

-583 GSLPIPS
+583 GSLPVPS

-615 SLKTALTPLCLPGST
+615 AGLTSLYLPRDLSRST
-630 DALSVMSADDSVS
+630 DALSKISTDDSVS
-643 QPPESCELMLSA
+643 QPPESCKLMLSA
-655 SACSQPTDTDNS
+655 SACSQPMNRVVS
-667 SGSLNTCQD
+667 SGSLSAGQD
-676 NETTQVERISECKAS
+676 SETTQVERIPECKAS

-698 ENDKIKLNVGDEAPS
+698 ENDNIKLKVNAGDQAPS
-713 ENGEETKKEDVG
+713 ENCEKTKKEDVE
-725 TACEMPV
+725 TAGMPV
-732 GQSASA
+732 GQFVSA
-738 GVAGDGPLAPT
+738 GVAGDGPLAFT
-749 VHQEIKCIS
+749 VHREIESIS
-758 GSQAAADQS
+758 GSQAVADQS
-767 GLPEILSYA
+767 GVPEILSYA

-806 DRSPGNIKLSHKFIL
+806 DRSLVNITLSHSSIL
-821 EREGQCQEDT
+821 EREGQCHEDT
-831 EVNDTCKNSKNVVQE
+831 EVNDSCKNSKNVAQE
-846 LEKSGPERQGKEAL
+846 LEKVGPECQGKEAL
-860 KGCTLDA
+860 KGCTFDA
-867 GKVKNMDKLS
+867 GEAKNMDKLS
-877 FKAVAGNVAKL
+877 TNMAKL

-893 MPSVGELLEQHNL
+893 KPSVGKLLEQRDL

-914 QSELALCDKNHP
+914 QSEVALCAKNNP
-926 DRSELGQVMIIS
+926 DGSELGQVMIIS

-943 QERGVETWVVQHENQ
+943 QERGLETHVVQHENPIP
-958 VLKNME
+958 KNME
-964 DTVGTRNLEQE
+964 ATVLTRNLEQE
-975 EQMQPQEK
+975 GQMQPQEK

-990 PSSGTPFCFTL
+990 PSS
-1001 LKEGD
+1001 
-1006 VIQSLTSITPPLTG
+1006 
-1020 HLKMGPR
+1020 
-1027 RHSTP
+1027 
-1032 IVDDTCPDST
+1032 VDDTCPDST

-1063 VVVSADV
+1063 AVVSADV
-1070 SEVCEKGE
+1070 SEVYEKGE

-1090 LRMNPV
+1090 LRMNLV

-1116 SDRKDGSSAAAE
+1116 SDGKDGSSAAAE

-1141 HVCEV
+1141 RVCEV
-1146 HREDETRGHGLST
+1146 HREDEARGHGLST
-1159 SSFRGDL
+1159 SPFRGDL
-1166 YIFPGTQE
+1166 FILPGTQE
-1174 DAELRTNPSDYQQ
+1174 DAELHTNPSDWQYQQ
-1187 QKADGSGGQ
+1187 QKADSSGGQ
-1196 ILIPQR
+1196 SLIAQR
-1202 MQQDCHQRSS
+1202 MQQDCHQQSS
-1212 CAEDGESLEIDVVS
+1212 GAEDGEPMETDVVS

-1231 GRRMQRKQSKAIKI
+1231 GRRMQRKQSKAVQI
-1245 DQSQERWKNIK
+1245 DQSQERWENIK
-1256 NKGIQTTEGCLFTP
+1256 NKGVQTTADCLFTP
-1270 TTVTTST
+1270 TTVTTAT

-1290 TSMSGQRPGQQDV
+1290 TSMSGQKPGQQDV
-1303 NIQTDESGEKL
+1303 NIQTDESGEK
-1314 VNTSG
+1314 VVDTSG

-1325 HCQGEEEFNLLHPP
+1325 RSQGEEEFNLLHPP
-1339 KGRVQH
+1339 KGQVQR

-1392 TDMSSRTAGGSSL
+1392 TDMSPSRTAGGSSL

-1426 SSGGSSGHSATHS
+1426 SSGGSSGHSATHG
-1439 SSSSGRGTGAVKG
+1439 SSSSGQGTGAVKG
-1452 KVCGTESREFALPVG
+1452 KVRGTETGEFALPIG

-1494 LLCEE
+1494 LRCEE
-1499 EEDCMPGTHQGGR
+1499 EEDCMPGTRQAGR
-1512 APVTLRGRG
+1512 APVTPRGRG

-1532 TRDLAGLPGLEDLS
+1532 TRDSAGLPGMEDLS
-1546 STASPEEKSFTRS
+1546 TTASPEEKSFTRS

-1569 DTSRFCALRRSDSP
+1569 GTSGFCALRRSDSP
-1583 EIPLQGVT
+1583 EIPFQVVT
-1591 APSDCADSSTGS
+1591 GPSDCAGSSTGS

-1611 AKWSSNGYFYSGM
+1611 AKWSSNGFFYSGM

-1640 GYECDV
+1640 RYERDV
-1646 LGKDILVCDPI
+1646 LGKDILLCDPI

-1664 ALSEDEY
+1664 ALSEDDY

-1698 WYKRMAVILSLEQG
+1698 WYKRMAVILSQEQG

-1743 GKRKRRSNLGSP
+1743 GKRKRRSTLGSP

-1769 ESPRVPPASL
+1769 ESPRVPPVSL
-1779 SGKRKLI
+1779 SGKRKLL

-1792 SPAKRGRKSAVVKPG
+1792 SPAKRGRKSAMIKPG
-1807 ALRGGEFVST
+1807 TVRGGEFVST
-1817 CEGVDSA
+1817 CEGVDA
-1824 DPPVLEGD
+1824 TDPPVLKGD
-1832 HGPLPHNKTLFL
+1832 HGPLPQNKTLFL

-1858 LVNHQKPSDG
+1858 VINHQKPSDG

-1879 LEMTPYDKHYIAKQ
+1879 LEMTPYDKHYIAQQ

-1923 CRTRKYLLCL
+1923 CRTQKYLLCL

-2013 VKQHYSNAHNKD
+2013 VKQHYSHAHNKD
-2025 LALGVYDVVVTDFS
+2025 IALGVYDVVVTDFS
-2039 CPAGILKCA
+2039 CPAGVLKCA

-2062 QSLIAGKR
+2062 QSLIAGER

-2078 YKHDCVSH
+2078 YKHDYVPH